1 MSSIQDRL
9 NTMKHGAGAAAPTP
23 SKTAAKTTGS
33 YENRLARMKA
43 DGAAQPS
50 GYTPAAA
57 QKPTSKNQ
65 WVSTGGGRK
74 STTDAGKRQGFVAD
88 PTRAKNNASSRI
100 KNIVTGAA
108 KSSGAGYVNTGGVL
122 AEGAGKLNTMIANNN
137 AAGEQMGAI
146 QAIKD
151 YNTMLRNGKWA
162 DGKALTADDRK
173 KIRTYIAANQRKID
187 AHKNYTQAVEKSDK
201 AVADK
206 AYRKA
211 DQLAESASK
220 DISRAKQGL
229 GKAGQFA
236 VDVGV
241 AGVQMGGDMALG
253 ALTGGS
259 ALPSMFVRGVGSAA
273 QEARQSGATYGQ
285 QLGYGLGSG
294 ALSVATEKI
303 SNVAGP
309 FKKAFG
315 AGVLDKAIS
324 KATARMNGSAAGKLA
339 LSMLSEGGEEFIED
353 VFQPI
358 LQRATYD
365 KSAKFDLSGALYD
378 AAVGAA
384 LGGLGSGVEAMQNR
398 RSPQQATQQAPGAQ
412 ADVQDGTYTPTP
424 ANAAEGTQNAA
435 PGVETAP
442 KYDALQADAIRH
454 EGKTFRNLVAGFDTS
469 VSEFFNKW
477 RNGRKNTETEKLEK
491 LYLGKMSEDAKRQ
504 ASNILGYEIDSRDMI
519 VTSDDVKHILDS
531 HGNAETELQ
540 RGNQPL
546 EKWAIDAIPDVVTQP
561 DSIVPGSTNT
571 SGKHPGKQGVI
582 FSKTMPNG
590 TVVTVQ
596 FDNKGRK
603 TMELTTMYVK
613 KSGPTTQAFNVENTS
628 PQLTAK
634 PVPESVSSASSDLTP
649 AEARLAGPAP
659 VPSSAASSPVEG
671 TRPLN
676 ANDSIAQGAE
686 NVKNG
691 GSRDILSEVLF
702 GKKRADLNTMTEAQ
716 QDAIFRANEKG
727 TVGMDATGKVFQID
741 PEQHIDRRRME
752 TVGGR
757 DVNAFQ
763 FDHPELHRYYQEAA
777 NALIADADLSLQQPM
792 SRRYERTMEGNAV
805 QQAAQ
810 TSPHLR
816 QAMDET
822 GLSRDAIIDAAQ
834 RIITDQGQE
843 NVAAA
848 KRVELIL
855 DDMLSHGYTTMTG
868 EQVGPNSGYLTAKQ
882 GILGAGEQAQGLGL
896 EDVDAFDT
904 PGDAR
909 YDNLGSAR
917 QGFTTPGMEGTER
930 TSRFAESMPYNQ
942 WQEAATGLSREDYA
956 RIFRY
961 ESQTEEKSMHLAE
974 ELVYVMKDGKKTFLR
989 DVDEGAFHELVQSLD
1004 DATAWNGPQTDAARM
1019 IQSELQGKSVD
1030 AEIPDT
1036 EYTDFLKIMREHETS
1051 TGQGVQANAKWS
1063 RKDNNGG
1070 QASELDAWNNL
1081 DRSNLSDAEKTE
1093 TFRQIV
1099 KWDTDIEAVKS
1110 GDTAAMKD
1118 IILDVAE
1125 ARGVLNGVTGKESKA
1140 LRSIAENSLNAL
1152 TFDQLKQFAYA
1163 STSAMSTD
1171 ATSAN
1176 LGRKIKT
1183 IQILNMLSNPKT
1195 ASKNVTGNTSFYAL
1209 DALSMKGGALLDRA
1223 VSKLTGTRS
1232 MAADS
1237 VFGKGTREAAVKAMR
1252 MSIAEITMDVDMG
1265 GTNTRY
1271 GTGSQRTFKANGN
1284 FAERVISALERNQAY
1299 LLNATDEFFKGAAR
1313 ASEANTQRL
1322 IDEGK
1327 IKTSDKD
1334 YAKKQADQLAKYRTF
1349 QDDSKMSIAIQEIH
1363 DILNMALGV
1372 GDSGKT
1378 IKGRTVHSFGAGD
1391 IAAPFTRVAGNL
1403 VSRGA
1408 EYSPLNAV
1416 KGTVEIAEAVA
1427 KAVRGSGADVEL
1439 QAKGVSNAAR
1449 GLTGTAIAFGFMNLV
1464 KMGLMR
1470 KADDED
1476 DEKVAALN
1484 RAEGMTGTQLN
1495 LSAAKRWLSGGG
1507 TEWQYGDTLID
1518 LSSVEPLNL
1527 LMDLGA
1533 EMAKSEGNPVVST
1546 FKAVPDA
1553 LISASADLP
1562 VIQSVGSFTKDV
1574 FKYGKDPLESLL
1586 KNGAS
1591 AAVSSVTPNAL
1602 RAFALGMDDRPRS
1615 TGYADTFTERLA
1627 MEAKSRIPG
1636 LRETLPG
1643 SVDTLGNER
1652 MYQGTPPERLFNSML
1667 NPVGVN
1673 QYQQGELSKDL
1684 ESLRERS
1691 GGNTSFYPT
1700 NRIPKEIS
1708 FTDKNGK
1715 THTAQM
1721 DYEQRQDF
1729 QRTRGTVTNGTMMAM
1744 TGTRAYKKASAE
1756 RQVELMAKCQSYG
1769 YEVAKGSVLGKDSM
1783 EKWAVNAQT
1792 SKKDVG
1798 LSTVEFLSLYTD
1810 DRYKSYLVGKAYEKT
1825 KEAYRAGVS
1834 VEEYVG
1840 LKESADTNGNGRV
1853 SKAEASAALAG
1864 QENRADLWDII
1875 CTTNAKNPYK

>member
-1 MSSIQDRL
+1 MSSIEDRL
-9 NTMKHGAGAAAPTP
+9 NAVIQSGGTSTPAPVQAAKKAASNSISERLDKVIASGKEQPSVYQAPTA
-23 SKTAAKTTGS
+23 SAAKAS
-33 YENRLARMKA
+33 
-43 DGAAQPS
+43 
-50 GYTPAAA
+50 
-57 QKPTSKNQ
+57 TSKNQ

-74 STTDAGKRQGFVAD
+74 STTDAGKQQGFVAD
-88 PTRAKNNASSRI
+88 PTRAKNNAPSRA

-108 KSSGAGYVNTGGVL
+108 KSTGSAFTNLGGVL
-122 AEGAGKLNTMIANNN
+122 AEGAGHLNTRIANQN
-137 AAGEQMGAI
+137 AGDSLQSDHDAVKRYE
-146 QAIKD
+146 K
-151 YNTMLRNGKWA
+151 MLRDVKWANGKAMTAA
-162 DGKALTADDRK
+162 DVKQVQGYLASAKR
-173 KIRTYIAANQRKID
+173 RIAA
-187 AHKNYTQAVEKSDK
+187 HEGYTKAVEQSDK

-206 AYRKA
+206 AYQTA
-211 DQLAESASK
+211 DRLSQSSAA
-220 DISRAKQGL
+220 DVAQAKEGL
-229 GKAGQFA
+229 GPVGQFA
-236 VDVGV
+236 VDLGV
-241 AGVQMGGDMALG
+241 QGVQMAGDMAASSVIPG
-253 ALTGGS
+253 AGLALMTARSAGS
-259 ALPSMFVRGVGSAA
+259 SA
-273 QEARQSGATYGQ
+273 QRARQSGATYGQ
-285 QLGYGLGSG
+285 QLAYGLGSG
-294 ALSVATEKI
+294 ALSLATEKI
-303 SNVAGP
+303 SNVATP

-315 AGVLDKAIS
+315 GGVLDNAIS
-324 KATARMNGSAAGKLA
+324 GALTKLNNSAAGRVA
-339 LSMLSEGGEEFIED
+339 LSMIFEGGEEFIED
-353 VFQPI
+353 IFQPI

-365 KSAKFDLSGALYD
+365 PSARFDLSEALYD

-384 LGGLGSGVEAMQNR
+384 MGGIGAGVDVIRQRGSG
-398 RSPQQATQQAPGAQ
+398 Q
-412 ADVQDGTYTPTP
+412 ADAQPTQEARPEVQEGTYTPTP
-424 ANAAEGTQNAA
+424 ANATEGAQNAA
-435 PGVETAP
+435 PGVETAENIRVGQATTIKRP
-442 KYDALQADAIRH
+442 YKGEVPTQTQRQNTAPVQVSSDALTQAQNSIAGARGLESSLPGQSFKSTLKNVYKSIFKPAKGVVV
-454 EGKTFRNLVAGFDTS
+454 EGASFGGQPYAVDINNNVPGKVISDVNLTA
-469 VSEFFNKW
+469 
-477 RNGRKNTETEKLEK
+477 EKLS
-491 LYLGKMSEDAKRQ
+491 LL
-504 ASNILGYEIDSRDMI
+504 SNL
-519 VTSDDVKHILDS
+519 
-531 HGNAETELQ
+531 
-540 RGNQPL
+540 
-546 EKWAIDAIPDVVTQP
+546 PDVVRNGAYVGSGEYTQH
-561 DSIVPGSTNT
+561 SGRNRPGVRYDYFET
-571 SGKHPGKQGVI
+571 PVQI
-582 FSKTMPNG
+582 NG
-590 TVVTVQ
+590 TDYIAK
-596 FDNKGRK
+596 FD
-603 TMELTTMYVK
+603 
-613 KSGPTTQAFNVENTS
+613 VEVLPGANNYRTH
-628 PQLTAK
+628 QVIK
-634 PVPESVSSASSDLTP
+634 MDLTP

-691 GSRDILSEVLF
+691 GT
-702 GKKRADLNTMTEAQ
+702 AD
-716 QDAIFRANEKG
+716 G
-727 TVGMDATGKVFQID
+727 
-741 PEQHIDRRRME
+741 
-752 TVGGR
+752 
-757 DVNAFQ
+757 
-763 FDHPELHRYYQEAA
+763 
-777 NALIADADLSLQQPM
+777 
-792 SRRYERTMEGNAV
+792 
-805 QQAAQ
+805 
-810 TSPHLR
+810 
-816 QAMDET
+816 
-822 GLSRDAIIDAAQ
+822 
-834 RIITDQGQE
+834 
-843 NVAAA
+843 
-848 KRVELIL
+848 
-855 DDMLSHGYTTMTG
+855 
-868 EQVGPNSGYLTAKQ
+868 
-882 GILGAGEQAQGLGL
+882 
-896 EDVDAFDT
+896 
-904 PGDAR
+904 

-930 TSRFAESMPYNQ
+930 TSRIADSMPYNQ
-942 WQEAATGLSREDYA
+942 YQESATGLSREDYA
-956 RIFRY
+956 KLFRY
-961 ESQTEEKSMHLAE
+961 ESQTEGRSLHLAE
-974 ELVYVMKDGKKTFLR
+974 ELVYAIQDGKKTFLR
-989 DVDEGAFHELVQSLD
+989 DIDEGAFHELVQSLD
-1004 DATAWNGPQTDAARM
+1004 DATAWNGPQMDAARM
-1019 IQSELQGKSVD
+1019 IQRELQGKSNNM
-1030 AEIPDT
+1030 EIPDD
-1036 EYTDFLKIMREHETS
+1036 EYINFLKIMREHETS

-1070 QASELDAWNNL
+1070 QASELDAWSNL
-1081 DRSNLSDAEKTE
+1081 ERSNLSDAEKTE

-1110 GDTAAMKD
+1110 GDTTAMKD

-1125 ARGVLNGVTGKESKA
+1125 ARGVLNGVTGKESKS
-1140 LRSIAENSLNAL
+1140 LRSIAESSLNAL

-1237 VFGKGTREAAVKAMR
+1237 VFGKGTRDAAVKAMR

-1299 LLNATDEFFKGAAR
+1299 LLNATDEFYKGAAR

-1334 YAKKQADQLAKYRTF
+1334 YAKKQADQLARYRTF
-1349 QDDSKMSIAIQEIH
+1349 QDDSKVSIAIQEIH

-1427 KAVRGSGADVEL
+1427 KAVRGSGADVDL

-1495 LSAAKRWLSGGG
+1495 LSATKRWLSGGG

-1546 FKAVPDA
+1546 FKATGKSFM
-1553 LISASADLP
+1553 SASADLP
-1562 VIQSVGSFTKDV
+1562 VAQFIGDVGTDVLKYNKDAM
-1574 FKYGKDPLESLL
+1574 ESII
-1586 KNGAS
+1586 KEGAS
-1591 AAVSSVTPNAL
+1591 TVASSLTPNVL
-1602 RAFALGMDDRPRS
+1602 RAAAQGLDDRPRS
-1615 TGYADTFTERLA
+1615 TSYADAFHELLLA
-1627 MEAKSRIPG
+1627 EIKSRIPG

-1652 MYQGTPPERLFNSML
+1652 MYQGTTPERLFNSML

-1673 QYQQGELSKDL
+1673 HYQQGELSKEL

-1715 THTAQM
+1715 EHTAQM

-1729 QRTRGTVTNGTMMAM
+1729 QRTRGTVTNGTMMAL

-1798 LSTVEFLSLYTD
+1798 LSTVEFLNLYTD

-1834 VEEYVG
+1834 VKEYVG
-1840 LKESADTNGNGRV
+1840 LKKSADTDGNGTI

>member
-1 MSSIQDRL
+1 MGKLVYIKTGQAVTGGQSVPSSGQGLMHLDGTPVERKSG
-9 NTMKHGAGAAAPTP
+9 TQTVKAKETKAVTP
-23 SKTAAKTTGS
+23 SVS
-33 YENRLARMKA
+33 PRPMENA
-43 DGAAQPS
+43 
-50 GYTPAAA
+50 
-57 QKPTSKNQ
+57 
-65 WVSTGGGRK
+65 STGNNRPNSRLLADVQTGG
-74 STTDAGKRQGFVAD
+74 TTPPSLDNGRVGKVI
-88 PTRAKNNASSRI
+88 S
-100 KNIVTGAA
+100 GAA
-108 KSSGAGYVNTGGVL
+108 KSTGSAFTNLGGL
-122 AEGAGKLNTMIANNN
+122 MAEGAGYLNTRIANQN
-137 AAGEQMGAI
+137 AGASL
-146 QAIKD
+146 QSDHDAVKR
-151 YNTMLRNGKWA
+151 YEKMLRDVKWANGKAMTAA
-162 DGKALTADDRK
+162 DVKQVQSYLAAAKR
-173 KIRTYIAANQRKID
+173 RIAA
-187 AHKNYTQAVEKSDK
+187 HEGYTKAVEQSDK

-206 AYRKA
+206 AYQKA
-211 DQLAESASK
+211 DRLSQSSAA
-220 DISRAKQGL
+220 DVAQAKEGL
-229 GKAGQFA
+229 GPVGQFA
-236 VDVGV
+236 VDLGV
-241 AGVQMGGDMALG
+241 QGVQMAGDIAASAVLPGAGLALMT
-253 ALTGGS
+253 ARSAGS
-259 ALPSMFVRGVGSAA
+259 SA
-273 QEARQSGATYGQ
+273 QQARQSGASYNQ
-285 QLGYGLGSG
+285 QLAYGLGSG
-294 ALSVATEKI
+294 ALSLATEKI
-303 SNVAGP
+303 SNVASP

-315 AGVLDKAIS
+315 GGVLDNAIS
-324 KATARMNGSAAGKLA
+324 GALAKLNNSAAGRVA
-339 LSMLSEGGEEFIED
+339 LSMISEGGEEFIED
-353 VFQPI
+353 IFQPI

-365 KSAKFDLSGALYD
+365 PSARFDLSEALYD

-384 LGGLGSGVEAMQNR
+384 MGGIGAGVDVIRQRGSGQANAQPTQEAR
-398 RSPQQATQQAPGAQ
+398 PE
-412 ADVQDGTYTPTP
+412 VQEGTYTPNP
-424 ANAAEGTQNAA
+424 ANAPEGAQNAA
-435 PGVETAP
+435 PNVETAGRLTSTDNMLRYRSDIDKVFSGDYP
-442 KYDALQADAIRH
+442 SGKLLSVGDTPELLTRYGANPLPMTMTQDAAYKIAYPEGYMGGKHNLGMSVLKQLPYQIENPIAILKSNTQPSSIVLLTAWKDGDKSIIVPLH
-454 EGKTFRNLVAGFDTS
+454 LDKQGAIS
-469 VSEFFNKW
+469 VENRIASAYQT
-477 RNGRKNTETEKLEK
+477 GHMQS
-491 LYLGKMSEDAKRQ
+491 YLGEADSNVLYTKNNEDVHQ
-504 ASNILGYEIDSRDMI
+504 LLSNG
-519 VTSDDVKHILDS
+519 
-531 HGNAETELQ
+531 
-540 RGNQPL
+540 
-546 EKWAIDAIPDVVTQP
+546 
-561 DSIVPGSTNT
+561 
-571 SGKHPGKQGVI
+571 
-582 FSKTMPNG
+582 
-590 TVVTVQ
+590 VQ
-596 FDNKGRK
+596 FPKAMADDI
-603 TMELTTMYVK
+603 L
-613 KSGPTTQAFNVENTS
+613 
-628 PQLTAK
+628 AK
-634 PVPESVSSASSDLTP
+634 NNISQ
-649 AEARLAGPAP
+649 AEAK
-659 VPSSAASSPVEG
+659 S
-671 TRPLN
+671 N
-676 ANDSIAQGAE
+676 
-686 NVKNG
+686 
-691 GSRDILSEVLF
+691 RDILSEVLF
-702 GKKRADLNTMTEAQ
+702 GKKRADMDAMTPEQ
-716 QDAIFRANEKG
+716 QNAIYQANEAG

-822 GLSRDAIIDAAQ
+822 GLSRDSIIDAAK
-834 RIITDQGQE
+834 RIVQDSGQE

-855 DDMLSHGYTTMTG
+855 DDMLSNGYTTMTG

-882 GILGAGEQAQGLGL
+882 SILGAGEAQARGHGLDG
-896 EDVDAFDT
+896 VD
-904 PGDAR
+904 G

-917 QGFTTPGMEGTER
+917 QGFTTPGMEGTEQ
-930 TSRFAESMPYNQ
+930 TSRLADSLPYDRYQES
-942 WQEAATGLSREDYA
+942 ATGLTREDYA
-956 RIFRY
+956 KLFRY
-961 ESQTEEKSMHLAE
+961 ESQTEGKSLHLAE
-974 ELVYVMKDGKKTFLR
+974 ELVYVKKDGQKTFLR
-989 DVDEGAFHELVQSLD
+989 DVDEGAFHELVRSLD
-1004 DATAWNGPQTDAARM
+1004 DATAWNGPQMDAARM
-1019 IQSELQGKSVD
+1019 IQRELQGKAD
-1030 AEIPDT
+1030 GLEIPET
-1036 EYTDFLKIMREHETS
+1036 EYIDFLKIMREHETS

-1070 QASELDAWNNL
+1070 QASELDAWDNL
-1081 DRSNLSDAEKTE
+1081 ERSNLSDAEKTE

-1140 LRSIAENSLNAL
+1140 LRSIAESSLNAL

-1209 DALSMKGGALLDRA
+1209 DALSMKGGALLDMA

-1237 VFGKGTREAAVKAMR
+1237 VFSKGTREAAVKAMR

-1299 LLNATDEFFKGAAR
+1299 LLNATDEFYKGAAR

-1327 IKTSDKD
+1327 IKTSDKN

-1349 QDDSKMSIAIQEIH
+1349 QDNSKMSIAIQEIH

-1378 IKGRTVHSFGAGD
+1378 IKGKTVHSFGAGD
-1391 IAAPFTRVAGNL
+1391 IVAPFTRVAGNL
-1403 VSRGA
+1403 VSRGI
-1408 EYSPLNAV
+1408 EYSPINAM

-1476 DEKVAALN
+1476 DENVAALN

-1495 LSAAKRWLSGGG
+1495 LSATKRWLSGGG

-1546 FKAVPDA
+1546 FKATGKSFM
-1553 LISASADLP
+1553 SASADLP
-1562 VIQSVGSFTKDV
+1562 VAQFIGNVGTDV
-1574 FKYGKDPLESLL
+1574 LKYNNDPMESII
-1586 KNGAS
+1586 KEGAS
-1591 AAVSSVTPNAL
+1591 TVASSLMPNVL

-1652 MYQGTPPERLFNSML
+1652 MYQGTTPERLFNSML

-1673 QYQQGELSKDL
+1673 HYQQGELSKDL

-1715 THTAQM
+1715 KHTAQM

-1744 TGTRAYKKASAE
+1744 TGTRAYQKASAE

-1769 YEVAKGSVLGKDSM
+1769 YEVAKGGVLGKAAM
-1783 EKWAVNAQT
+1783 ESWAVNAQT

-1798 LSTVEFLSLYTD
+1798 LSTVEFLALYTD
-1810 DRYKSYLVGKAYEKT
+1810 DRYKSYLSGKAYEKT

-1840 LKESADTNGNGRV
+1840 LQESADTDGNGTI

>member
-1 MSSIQDRL
+1 MSSIEDRL
-9 NTMKHGAGAAAPTP
+9 NAVIQSGGTSTPAPVQAAKKAASNSISERLDKVIASGKEQPSVYQAPTA
-23 SKTAAKTTGS
+23 SAAKAS
-33 YENRLARMKA
+33 
-43 DGAAQPS
+43 
-50 GYTPAAA
+50 
-57 QKPTSKNQ
+57 TSKNQ

-74 STTDAGKRQGFVAD
+74 STTDAGKQQGFVAD
-88 PTRAKNNASSRI
+88 PTRAKNNAPSRA

-108 KSSGAGYVNTGGVL
+108 KSTGSAFTNLGGVL
-122 AEGAGKLNTMIANNN
+122 AEGAGHLNTRIANQN
-137 AAGEQMGAI
+137 AGDSLQSDHDAVKRYE
-146 QAIKD
+146 K
-151 YNTMLRNGKWA
+151 MLRDVKWANGKAMTAA
-162 DGKALTADDRK
+162 DVKQVQGYLASAKR
-173 KIRTYIAANQRKID
+173 RIAA
-187 AHKNYTQAVEKSDK
+187 HEGYTKAVEQSDK

-206 AYRKA
+206 AYQTA
-211 DQLAESASK
+211 DRLSQSSAA
-220 DISRAKQGL
+220 DVAQAKEGL
-229 GKAGQFA
+229 GPVGQFA
-236 VDVGV
+236 VDLGV
-241 AGVQMGGDMALG
+241 QGVQMAGDMAASSVIPG
-253 ALTGGS
+253 AGLALMTARSAGS
-259 ALPSMFVRGVGSAA
+259 SA
-273 QEARQSGATYGQ
+273 QRARQSGATYGQ
-285 QLGYGLGSG
+285 QLAYGLGSG
-294 ALSVATEKI
+294 ALSLATEKI
-303 SNVAGP
+303 SNVATP

-315 AGVLDKAIS
+315 GGVLDNAIS
-324 KATARMNGSAAGKLA
+324 GALTKLNNSAAGRVA
-339 LSMLSEGGEEFIED
+339 LSMIFEGGEEFIED
-353 VFQPI
+353 IFQPI

-365 KSAKFDLSGALYD
+365 PSARFDLSEALYD

-384 LGGLGSGVEAMQNR
+384 MGGIGAGVDVIRQRGSG
-398 RSPQQATQQAPGAQ
+398 Q
-412 ADVQDGTYTPTP
+412 ADAQPTQEARPEVQEGTYTPTP
-424 ANAAEGTQNAA
+424 ANATEGAQNAA
-435 PGVETAP
+435 PGVETAENIRVGQATTIKRP
-442 KYDALQADAIRH
+442 YKGEVPTQTQRQNTAPVQVSSDALTQAQNSIAGARGLESSLPGQSFKSTLKNVYKSIFKPAKGVVV
-454 EGKTFRNLVAGFDTS
+454 EGASFGGQPYAVDINNNVPGKVISDVNLTA
-469 VSEFFNKW
+469 
-477 RNGRKNTETEKLEK
+477 EKLS
-491 LYLGKMSEDAKRQ
+491 LL
-504 ASNILGYEIDSRDMI
+504 SNL
-519 VTSDDVKHILDS
+519 
-531 HGNAETELQ
+531 
-540 RGNQPL
+540 
-546 EKWAIDAIPDVVTQP
+546 PDVVRNGAYVGSGEYTQH
-561 DSIVPGSTNT
+561 SGRNRPGVRYDYFET
-571 SGKHPGKQGVI
+571 PVQI
-582 FSKTMPNG
+582 NG
-590 TVVTVQ
+590 TDYIAK
-596 FDNKGRK
+596 FD
-603 TMELTTMYVK
+603 
-613 KSGPTTQAFNVENTS
+613 VEVLPGANNYRTH
-628 PQLTAK
+628 QVIK
-634 PVPESVSSASSDLTP
+634 MDLTP

-691 GSRDILSEVLF
+691 GT
-702 GKKRADLNTMTEAQ
+702 AD
-716 QDAIFRANEKG
+716 G
-727 TVGMDATGKVFQID
+727 
-741 PEQHIDRRRME
+741 
-752 TVGGR
+752 
-757 DVNAFQ
+757 
-763 FDHPELHRYYQEAA
+763 
-777 NALIADADLSLQQPM
+777 
-792 SRRYERTMEGNAV
+792 
-805 QQAAQ
+805 
-810 TSPHLR
+810 
-816 QAMDET
+816 
-822 GLSRDAIIDAAQ
+822 
-834 RIITDQGQE
+834 
-843 NVAAA
+843 
-848 KRVELIL
+848 
-855 DDMLSHGYTTMTG
+855 
-868 EQVGPNSGYLTAKQ
+868 
-882 GILGAGEQAQGLGL
+882 
-896 EDVDAFDT
+896 
-904 PGDAR
+904 

-930 TSRFAESMPYNQ
+930 TSRIADSMPYNQ
-942 WQEAATGLSREDYA
+942 YQESATGLSREDYA
-956 RIFRY
+956 KLFRY
-961 ESQTEEKSMHLAE
+961 ESQTEGRSLHLAE
-974 ELVYVMKDGKKTFLR
+974 ELVYAIQDGKKTFLR
-989 DVDEGAFHELVQSLD
+989 DIDEGAFHELVQSLD
-1004 DATAWNGPQTDAARM
+1004 DATAWNGPQMDAARM
-1019 IQSELQGKSVD
+1019 IQRELQGKSNNM
-1030 AEIPDT
+1030 EIPDD
-1036 EYTDFLKIMREHETS
+1036 EYINFLKIMREHETS

-1070 QASELDAWNNL
+1070 QASELDAWSNL
-1081 DRSNLSDAEKTE
+1081 ERSNLSDAEKTE

-1110 GDTAAMKD
+1110 GDTTAMKD

-1125 ARGVLNGVTGKESKA
+1125 ARGVLNGVTGKESKS
-1140 LRSIAENSLNAL
+1140 LRSIAESSLNAL

-1237 VFGKGTREAAVKAMR
+1237 VFGKGTRDAAVKAMR

-1299 LLNATDEFFKGAAR
+1299 LLNATDEFYKGAAR

-1334 YAKKQADQLAKYRTF
+1334 YAKKQADQLARYRTF
-1349 QDDSKMSIAIQEIH
+1349 QDDSKVSIAIQEIH

-1427 KAVRGSGADVEL
+1427 KAVRGSGADVDL

-1495 LSAAKRWLSGGG
+1495 LSATKRWLSGGG

-1546 FKAVPDA
+1546 FKATGKSFM
-1553 LISASADLP
+1553 SASADLP
-1562 VIQSVGSFTKDV
+1562 VAQFIGDVGTDVLKYNKDAM
-1574 FKYGKDPLESLL
+1574 ESII
-1586 KNGAS
+1586 KEGAS
-1591 AAVSSVTPNAL
+1591 TVASSLTPNVL
-1602 RAFALGMDDRPRS
+1602 RAAAQGLDDRPRS
-1615 TGYADTFTERLA
+1615 TSYADAFHELLLA
-1627 MEAKSRIPG
+1627 EIKSRIPG

-1652 MYQGTPPERLFNSML
+1652 MYQGTTPERLFNSML

-1673 QYQQGELSKDL
+1673 HYQQGELSKEL

-1708 FTDKNGK
+1708 FTDKSGN

-1798 LSTVEFLSLYTD
+1798 LSTVEFLNLYTD

-1834 VEEYVG
+1834 VKEYVG
-1840 LKESADTNGNGRV
+1840 LKKSADTDGNGTI

>member
-1 MSSIQDRL
+1 MGKLVYIKTGQAVTGGQSAPSSGRGLMHLDGTPVERKSGTQ
-9 NTMKHGAGAAAPTP
+9 TVKAKETKAVTP
-23 SKTAAKTTGS
+23 S
-33 YENRLARMKA
+33 
-43 DGAAQPS
+43 
-50 GYTPAAA
+50 
-57 QKPTSKNQ
+57 
-65 WVSTGGGRK
+65 VSTR
-74 STTDAGKRQGFVAD
+74 
-88 PTRAKNNASSRI
+88 PMENASTGNNRPNSRLLADVQTGGTTPPSLDNGRVGKVI
-100 KNIVTGAA
+100 SGAA
-108 KSSGAGYVNTGGVL
+108 KSTGSAFTNLGGVL
-122 AEGAGKLNTMIANNN
+122 AEGAGYLNTRIANQN
-137 AAGEQMGAI
+137 AGASL
-146 QAIKD
+146 QSDHDAVKR
-151 YNTMLRNGKWA
+151 YEKMLRDVKWANGKAMTAA
-162 DGKALTADDRK
+162 DVKQVQSYLAAAKR
-173 KIRTYIAANQRKID
+173 RIAA
-187 AHKNYTQAVEKSDK
+187 HEGYTKAVEQSDK

-206 AYRKA
+206 AYQKA
-211 DQLAESASK
+211 DRLSKSSAA
-220 DISRAKQGL
+220 DVAQAKKGL
-229 GKAGQFA
+229 GPVGQFA
-236 VDVGV
+236 VDLGV
-241 AGVQMGGDMALG
+241 QGVQMAGDIAASAVLPGAGLALMTARSAGSSAQQARRAG
-253 ALTGGS
+253 AS
-259 ALPSMFVRGVGSAA
+259 
-273 QEARQSGATYGQ
+273 YNQ
-285 QLGYGLGSG
+285 QLAYGLGSG
-294 ALSVATEKI
+294 ALSLATEKI
-303 SNVAGP
+303 SNVATP

-315 AGVLDKAIS
+315 GGVLDNAIS
-324 KATARMNGSAAGKLA
+324 GALAKLNNSAAGRVA
-339 LSMLSEGGEEFIED
+339 LSMISEGGEEFIED
-353 VFQPI
+353 IFQPI

-365 KSAKFDLSGALYD
+365 PSARFDLSEALYD

-384 LGGLGSGVEAMQNR
+384 MGGIGAGVDVIRQRGNG
-398 RSPQQATQQAPGAQ
+398 QAGAQ
-412 ADVQDGTYTPTP
+412 PTQEARPEVQEGTYTPTP
-424 ANAAEGTQNAA
+424 ANAPEGTQNAA
-435 PGVETAP
+435 PNVETAVNENGLNSYSEQERVNLSSG
-442 KYDALQADAIRH
+442 KKNKVISTLQDAVS
-454 EGKTFRNLVAGFDTS
+454 FVRNALS
-469 VSEFFNKW
+469 NKQNVD
-477 RNGRKNTETEKLEK
+477 RA
-491 LYLGKMSEDAKRQ
+491 YLGKVPDRVAQKVLADTGVDIRGMGAMMNGNDVRHIMKDHGDPMAEAARGQVPVTPDDIARIPEVISAPDRVTVSPETDSKGRTALVFEKQIGDKYITIQGVSDGKHVLQTDTLYIRKGKTRSTQDTIAGIPENTAPVINARSELPQSSPNLD
-504 ASNILGYEIDSRDMI
+504 SNI
-519 VTSDDVKHILDS
+519 
-531 HGNAETELQ
+531 
-540 RGNQPL
+540 
-546 EKWAIDAIPDVVTQP
+546 
-561 DSIVPGSTNT
+561 
-571 SGKHPGKQGVI
+571 
-582 FSKTMPNG
+582 
-590 TVVTVQ
+590 
-596 FDNKGRK
+596 
-603 TMELTTMYVK
+603 
-613 KSGPTTQAFNVENTS
+613 
-628 PQLTAK
+628 
-634 PVPESVSSASSDLTP
+634 
-649 AEARLAGPAP
+649 
-659 VPSSAASSPVEG
+659 
-671 TRPLN
+671 
-676 ANDSIAQGAE
+676 AQKAE

-691 GSRDILSEVLF
+691 ESRDILSEVLF

-716 QDAIFRANEKG
+716 QDAIFRANEEG

-882 GILGAGEQAQGLGL
+882 SILGAGEAQARGHGLDG
-896 EDVDAFDT
+896 VD
-904 PGDAR
+904 G

-917 QGFTTPGMEGTER
+917 QGFTTPGMEGTEQ
-930 TSRFAESMPYNQ
+930 TSRLADSLPYDRYQES
-942 WQEAATGLSREDYA
+942 ATGLTREDYA
-956 RIFRY
+956 KLFRY
-961 ESQTEEKSMHLAE
+961 ESQTEGKSLHLAE
-974 ELVYVMKDGKKTFLR
+974 ELVYVKKNGQKTFLR
-989 DVDEGAFHELVQSLD
+989 DVDEGAFHELVRSLD
-1004 DATAWNGPQTDAARM
+1004 DATAWNGPQMDAARM
-1019 IQSELQGKSVD
+1019 IQRELQGKAD
-1030 AEIPDT
+1030 GLEIPET
-1036 EYTDFLKIMREHETS
+1036 EYIDFLKIMREHETS

-1070 QASELDAWNNL
+1070 QASELDAWDNL
-1081 DRSNLSDAEKTE
+1081 ELSNLSDAEKTE

-1125 ARGVLNGVTGKESKA
+1125 ARGVLNGVTGNESKA
-1140 LRSIAENSLNAL
+1140 LRSIAESSLNAL

-1237 VFGKGTREAAVKAMR
+1237 VFSKGTREAAVKAMR

-1299 LLNATDEFFKGAAR
+1299 LLNATDEFYKGAAR

-1327 IKTSDKD
+1327 IKTSDKN

-1349 QDDSKMSIAIQEIH
+1349 QDDSKMSVIIQEIH
-1363 DILNMALGV
+1363 DLFNMVGI

-1378 IKGRTVHSFGAGD
+1378 IKGKTVHSFGAGD
-1391 IAAPFTRVAGNL
+1391 IVAPFTRVAGNL
-1403 VSRGA
+1403 VSRGI
-1408 EYSPLNAV
+1408 EYSPINAM

-1427 KAVRGSGADVEL
+1427 KAANNGSADVEL

-1546 FKAVPDA
+1546 FKATGKSFM
-1553 LISASADLP
+1553 SASADLP
-1562 VIQSVGSFTKDV
+1562 VAQFIGNVGTDV
-1574 FKYGKDPLESLL
+1574 LKYNNDPMESII
-1586 KNGAS
+1586 KEGAS
-1591 AAVSSVTPNAL
+1591 TVASSLTPNVL
-1602 RAFALGMDDRPRS
+1602 RAAAQGLDDRPRA

-1652 MYQGTPPERLFNSML
+1652 MYQGTTPERLFNSML

-1673 QYQQGELSKDL
+1673 HYQQGELSKEL

-1715 THTAQM
+1715 EHTAQM

-1769 YEVAKGSVLGKDSM
+1769 YEVAKGGVLGKAAM
-1783 EKWAVNAQT
+1783 ESWAVNAQT

-1798 LSTVEFLSLYTD
+1798 LSTVEFLAMYTD
-1810 DRYKSYLVGKAYEKT
+1810 DRYKSYLSGKAYEKT

-1840 LKESADTNGNGRV
+1840 LKESADTNGNGTI

-1864 QENRADLWDII
+1864 QENRADLWSLL
-1875 CTTNAKNPYK
+1875 CTTGAKNPYK

>member
-1 MSSIQDRL
+1 MSSIEDRL
-9 NTMKHGAGAAAPTP
+9 NAVIQSGGTSTPAPVQAAKKAASNSISERLDKVIASGKEQPSVYQAPTA
-23 SKTAAKTTGS
+23 SAAKAS
-33 YENRLARMKA
+33 
-43 DGAAQPS
+43 
-50 GYTPAAA
+50 
-57 QKPTSKNQ
+57 TSKNQ

-74 STTDAGKRQGFVAD
+74 STTDAGKQQGFVAD
-88 PTRAKNNASSRI
+88 PTRAKNNAPSRA

-108 KSSGAGYVNTGGVL
+108 KSTGSAFTNLGGVL
-122 AEGAGKLNTMIANNN
+122 AEGAGHLNTRIANQN
-137 AAGEQMGAI
+137 AGDSLQSDHDAVKRYE
-146 QAIKD
+146 K
-151 YNTMLRNGKWA
+151 MLRDVKWANGKAMTAA
-162 DGKALTADDRK
+162 DVKQVQGYLASAKR
-173 KIRTYIAANQRKID
+173 RIAA
-187 AHKNYTQAVEKSDK
+187 HEGYTKAVEQSDK

-206 AYRKA
+206 AYQTA
-211 DQLAESASK
+211 DRLSQSSAA
-220 DISRAKQGL
+220 DVAQAKEGL
-229 GKAGQFA
+229 GPVGQFA
-236 VDVGV
+236 VDLGV
-241 AGVQMGGDMALG
+241 QGVQMAGDMAASSVIPG
-253 ALTGGS
+253 AGLALMTARSAGS
-259 ALPSMFVRGVGSAA
+259 SA
-273 QEARQSGATYGQ
+273 QRARQSGATYGQ
-285 QLGYGLGSG
+285 QLAYGLGSG
-294 ALSVATEKI
+294 ALSLATEKI
-303 SNVAGP
+303 SNVATP

-315 AGVLDKAIS
+315 GGVLDNAIS
-324 KATARMNGSAAGKLA
+324 GALTKLNNSAAGRVA
-339 LSMLSEGGEEFIED
+339 LSMIFEGGEEFIED
-353 VFQPI
+353 IFQPI

-365 KSAKFDLSGALYD
+365 PSARFDLSEALYD

-384 LGGLGSGVEAMQNR
+384 MGGIGAGVDVIRQRGSG
-398 RSPQQATQQAPGAQ
+398 Q
-412 ADVQDGTYTPTP
+412 ADAQPTQEARPEVQEGTYTPTP
-424 ANAAEGTQNAA
+424 ANATEGAQNAA
-435 PGVETAP
+435 PGVETAENIRVGQATTIKRP
-442 KYDALQADAIRH
+442 YKGEVPTQTQRQNTAPVQVSSDALTQAQNSIAGARGLESSLPGQSFKSTLKNVYKSIFKPAKGVVV
-454 EGKTFRNLVAGFDTS
+454 EGASFGGQPYAVDINNNVPGKVISDVNLTA
-469 VSEFFNKW
+469 
-477 RNGRKNTETEKLEK
+477 EKLS
-491 LYLGKMSEDAKRQ
+491 LL
-504 ASNILGYEIDSRDMI
+504 SNL
-519 VTSDDVKHILDS
+519 
-531 HGNAETELQ
+531 
-540 RGNQPL
+540 
-546 EKWAIDAIPDVVTQP
+546 PDVVRNGAYVGSGEYTQH
-561 DSIVPGSTNT
+561 SGRNRPGVRYDYFET
-571 SGKHPGKQGVI
+571 PVQI
-582 FSKTMPNG
+582 NG
-590 TVVTVQ
+590 TDYIAK
-596 FDNKGRK
+596 FD
-603 TMELTTMYVK
+603 
-613 KSGPTTQAFNVENTS
+613 VEVLPGANNYRTH
-628 PQLTAK
+628 QVIK
-634 PVPESVSSASSDLTP
+634 MDLTP

-691 GSRDILSEVLF
+691 GT
-702 GKKRADLNTMTEAQ
+702 AD
-716 QDAIFRANEKG
+716 G
-727 TVGMDATGKVFQID
+727 
-741 PEQHIDRRRME
+741 
-752 TVGGR
+752 
-757 DVNAFQ
+757 
-763 FDHPELHRYYQEAA
+763 
-777 NALIADADLSLQQPM
+777 
-792 SRRYERTMEGNAV
+792 
-805 QQAAQ
+805 
-810 TSPHLR
+810 
-816 QAMDET
+816 
-822 GLSRDAIIDAAQ
+822 
-834 RIITDQGQE
+834 
-843 NVAAA
+843 
-848 KRVELIL
+848 
-855 DDMLSHGYTTMTG
+855 
-868 EQVGPNSGYLTAKQ
+868 
-882 GILGAGEQAQGLGL
+882 
-896 EDVDAFDT
+896 
-904 PGDAR
+904 

-930 TSRFAESMPYNQ
+930 TSRIADSMPYNQ
-942 WQEAATGLSREDYA
+942 YQESATGLSREDYA
-956 RIFRY
+956 KLFRY
-961 ESQTEEKSMHLAE
+961 ESQTEGRSLHLAE
-974 ELVYVMKDGKKTFLR
+974 ELVYAIQDGKKTFLR
-989 DVDEGAFHELVQSLD
+989 DIDEGAFHELVQSLD
-1004 DATAWNGPQTDAARM
+1004 DATAWNGPQMDAARM
-1019 IQSELQGKSVD
+1019 IQRELQGKSNNM
-1030 AEIPDT
+1030 EIPDD
-1036 EYTDFLKIMREHETS
+1036 EYINFLKIMREHETS

-1070 QASELDAWNNL
+1070 QASELDAWSNL
-1081 DRSNLSDAEKTE
+1081 ERSNLSDAEKTE

-1110 GDTAAMKD
+1110 GDTTAMKD

-1125 ARGVLNGVTGKESKA
+1125 ARGVLNGVTGKESKS
-1140 LRSIAENSLNAL
+1140 LRSIAESSLNAL

-1237 VFGKGTREAAVKAMR
+1237 VFGKGTRDAAVKAMR

-1299 LLNATDEFFKGAAR
+1299 LLNATDEFYKGAAR

-1334 YAKKQADQLAKYRTF
+1334 YAKKQADQLARYRTF
-1349 QDDSKMSIAIQEIH
+1349 QDDSKVSIAIQEIH

-1427 KAVRGSGADVEL
+1427 KAVRGSGADVDL

-1495 LSAAKRWLSGGG
+1495 LSATKRWLSGGG

-1546 FKAVPDA
+1546 FKATGKSFM
-1553 LISASADLP
+1553 SASADLP
-1562 VIQSVGSFTKDV
+1562 VAQFIGDVGTDVLKYNKDAM
-1574 FKYGKDPLESLL
+1574 ESII
-1586 KNGAS
+1586 KEGAS
-1591 AAVSSVTPNAL
+1591 TVASSLTPNVL
-1602 RAFALGMDDRPRS
+1602 RAAAQGLDDRPRS
-1615 TGYADTFTERLA
+1615 TSYADAFHELLLA
-1627 MEAKSRIPG
+1627 EIKSRIPG

-1652 MYQGTPPERLFNSML
+1652 MYQGTTPERLFNSML

-1673 QYQQGELSKDL
+1673 HYQQGELSKEL

-1708 FTDKNGK
+1708 FTDKSGK

-1798 LSTVEFLSLYTD
+1798 LSTVEFLNLYTD

-1834 VEEYVG
+1834 VKEYVG
-1840 LKESADTNGNGRV
+1840 LKKSADTDGNGTI

>member
-1 MSSIQDRL
+1 MAVKMPDLVAYGERVNKTQNKSGGVQMPDLVAYGKRVE
-9 NTMKHGAGAAAPTP
+9 TQKAKETKAVTP
-23 SKTAAKTTGS
+23 SVS
-33 YENRLARMKA
+33 HRPMENASIGNNRPNSRLLA
-43 DGAAQPS
+43 DVQ
-50 GYTPAAA
+50 
-57 QKPTSKNQ
+57 
-65 WVSTGGGRK
+65 TGGTTPPSLDNGRV
-74 STTDAGKRQGFVAD
+74 GKVI
-88 PTRAKNNASSRI
+88 S
-100 KNIVTGAA
+100 GAA
-108 KSSGAGYVNTGGVL
+108 KSIGAAFTNLGGVL
-122 AEGAGKLNTMIANNN
+122 AEGAGYLNTRIANQN
-137 AAGEQMGAI
+137 AGDSLQSDHDAVKRYE
-146 QAIKD
+146 K
-151 YNTMLRNGKWA
+151 MLRDVKWANGKAMTAA
-162 DGKALTADDRK
+162 DVKQVQGYLAAAKR
-173 KIRTYIAANQRKID
+173 RIAA
-187 AHKNYTQAVEKSDK
+187 HEGYTKAVEQSDK

-206 AYRKA
+206 AYQKA
-211 DQLAESASK
+211 DRLSQSSAA
-220 DISRAKQGL
+220 DVAQAKEGL
-229 GKAGQFA
+229 GPVGQFA
-236 VDVGV
+236 VDLGV
-241 AGVQMGGDMALG
+241 QGVQMAGDIAASAVLPGAGLALMT
-253 ALTGGS
+253 ARSAGS
-259 ALPSMFVRGVGSAA
+259 SA
-273 QEARQSGATYGQ
+273 QRARQAGASYNQ
-285 QLGYGLGSG
+285 QLAYGLGSG
-294 ALSVATEKI
+294 ALSLATEKI
-303 SNVAGP
+303 GNVATP

-315 AGVLDKAIS
+315 GGVLDNAIS
-324 KATARMNGSAAGKLA
+324 GALAKLNNSAAGRVA
-339 LSMLSEGGEEFIED
+339 LSMISEGGEEFIED
-353 VFQPI
+353 IFQPI

-365 KSAKFDLSGALYD
+365 PSARFDLSEALYD

-384 LGGLGSGVEAMQNR
+384 MGGIGAGVDVIRQRGSG
-398 RSPQQATQQAPGAQ
+398 Q
-412 ADVQDGTYTPTP
+412 ADAQPTQEARPEVQEGIDTPTP
-424 ANAAEGTQNAA
+424 ANAEEGAQNAV
-435 PGVETAP
+435 PGVETAVNENGLNSYSEQERVNLSSG
-442 KYDALQADAIRH
+442 KKNKVISTLQDAVS
-454 EGKTFRNLVAGFDTS
+454 FVRNALS
-469 VSEFFNKW
+469 NKQNVD
-477 RNGRKNTETEKLEK
+477 RA
-491 LYLGKMSEDAKRQ
+491 YLGKVPDRVAQKVLADTGVDIRGMGAMMNGNDVRHIMKDHGDPMAEAARGQVPVTPDDIARIPEVISAPDHVTVSSETDSKGRTALVFEKQIGDKYITIQGVSDGKHVLQTDTLYIRKGKTRSTQ
-504 ASNILGYEIDSRDMI
+504 DTIAGIPENTAPVINARSELPQSSPNLDSNI
-519 VTSDDVKHILDS
+519 
-531 HGNAETELQ
+531 
-540 RGNQPL
+540 
-546 EKWAIDAIPDVVTQP
+546 
-561 DSIVPGSTNT
+561 
-571 SGKHPGKQGVI
+571 
-582 FSKTMPNG
+582 
-590 TVVTVQ
+590 
-596 FDNKGRK
+596 
-603 TMELTTMYVK
+603 
-613 KSGPTTQAFNVENTS
+613 
-628 PQLTAK
+628 
-634 PVPESVSSASSDLTP
+634 
-649 AEARLAGPAP
+649 
-659 VPSSAASSPVEG
+659 
-671 TRPLN
+671 
-676 ANDSIAQGAE
+676 AQKAE

-691 GSRDILSEVLF
+691 ESRDILSEVLF
-702 GKKRADLNTMTEAQ
+702 GKKRAELNTMTEAQ
-716 QDAIFRANEKG
+716 QDAIFRANEEG

-741 PEQHIDRRRME
+741 PEQHIDRRLME
-752 TVGGR
+752 TVGSR

-822 GLSRDAIIDAAQ
+822 GLTRDSIIDAAK
-834 RIITDQGQE
+834 RIVTDHGQE
-843 NVAAA
+843 NAAAA

-855 DDMLSHGYTTMTG
+855 DDMLSNGYTTMTG

-882 GILGAGEQAQGLGL
+882 GILGAGETQARGHGLDG
-896 EDVDAFDT
+896 VD
-904 PGDAR
+904 G

-917 QGFTTPGMEGTER
+917 QGFTTPGMEGTEQ
-930 TSRFAESMPYNQ
+930 TSRLAESLPYDRY
-942 WQEAATGLSREDYA
+942 QESATGLSREDYA
-956 RIFRY
+956 KIFRY
-961 ESQTEEKSMHLAE
+961 ESQTEGKSLHLAE
-974 ELVYVMKDGKKTFLR
+974 ELVYVKKDGQKTFLM
-989 DVDEGAFHELVQSLD
+989 DVDEGAFHELVRSLD
-1004 DATAWNGPQTDAARM
+1004 DATAWNGPQMDAARM
-1019 IQSELQGKSVD
+1019 IQRELQGKSD
-1030 AEIPDT
+1030 GLEIPET
-1036 EYTDFLKIMREHETS
+1036 EYINFLKIMREHETS

-1081 DRSNLSDAEKTE
+1081 ERSNLSDAEKTE
-1093 TFRQIV
+1093 TFRRIV

-1209 DALSMKGGALLDRA
+1209 DALSMKGGALLDMA

-1299 LLNATDEFFKGAAR
+1299 LLNATDEFYNGAAR

-1349 QDDSKMSIAIQEIH
+1349 QDNSKMSIAIQEIH
-1363 DILNMALGV
+1363 DILNMVLGV

-1591 AAVSSVTPNAL
+1591 AAVSSVTPNVL

-1652 MYQGTPPERLFNSML
+1652 MYQGTTPERLFNSML
-1667 NPVGVN
+1667 NPIGVN
-1673 QYQQGELSKDL
+1673 HYQQGELSKDL

-1708 FTDKNGK
+1708 FTDKGGK
-1715 THTAQM
+1715 KHTAQM

-1744 TGTRAYKKASAE
+1744 TGTRAYQKASAE
-1756 RQVELMAKCQSYG
+1756 RQVKLMAKCQSYG

-1798 LSTVEFLSLYTD
+1798 LSTVEFLNLYTD

-1834 VEEYVG
+1834 VKEYVG
-1840 LKESADTNGNGRV
+1840 LKESADTDGNGTI

-1864 QENRADLWDII
+1864 QEHRADLWDII

>member
-1 MSSIQDRL
+1 MAVQMPDLVAYGKNKLAKSTAGSSTSPQKNATQMPDLVAYGKRKSSVSQSA
-9 NTMKHGAGAAAPTP
+9 TTQ
-23 SKTAAKTTGS
+23 KTTT
-33 YENRLARMKA
+33 N
-43 DGAAQPS
+43 
-50 GYTPAAA
+50 
-57 QKPTSKNQ
+57 
-65 WVSTGGGRK
+65 
-74 STTDAGKRQGFVAD
+74 AGKKQGFVAD
-88 PTRAKNNASSRI
+88 PTRAKNNASSRV
-100 KNIVTGAA
+100 KNIVTGAT
-108 KSSGAGYVNTGGVL
+108 KSAGSAFTNLGGVL
-122 AEGAGKLNTMIANNN
+122 AEGAGHLNTRIANQN
-137 AAGEQMGAI
+137 AGDSLQSDHDAVKRYE
-146 QAIKD
+146 K
-151 YNTMLRNGKWA
+151 MLRDVKWANGKAMTAA
-162 DGKALTADDRK
+162 DVKQVQGYLSAAKR
-173 KIRTYIAANQRKID
+173 RIAA
-187 AHKNYTQAVEKSDK
+187 HEGYTKAVEQSDK

-206 AYRKA
+206 AYQKA
-211 DQLAESASK
+211 DRLSKSSAA
-220 DISRAKQGL
+220 DVAQAKKGL
-229 GKAGQFA
+229 GPVGQFA
-236 VDVGV
+236 VDLGV
-241 AGVQMGGDMALG
+241 QGVQMAGDVAASAVIPGAGLALMT
-253 ALTGGS
+253 ARSAGS
-259 ALPSMFVRGVGSAA
+259 SA
-273 QEARQSGATYGQ
+273 QRARQAGATYGQ
-285 QLGYGLGSG
+285 QLAYGLGSG
-294 ALSVATEKI
+294 ALSLGTEQI
-303 SNVAGP
+303 SNASKL
-309 FKKAFG
+309 FQKAFG
-315 AGVLDKAIS
+315 RGLAEKAASKLIAKFGENTAVQVMSDLAKRPAG
-324 KATARMNGSAAGKLA
+324 RLA
-339 LSMLSEGGEEFIED
+339 LSMISEGGEEFLED
-353 VFQPI
+353 FAQPF

-365 KSAKFDLSGALYD
+365 PSARFDLSEALYD

-384 LGGLGSGVEAMQNR
+384 MGGIGAGVDVIRQRGN
-398 RSPQQATQQAPGAQ
+398 GQ
-412 ADVQDGTYTPTP
+412 ADAQPTQEVRPEVREGTYTPAP
-424 ANAAEGTQNAA
+424 ANAAEGAQNAA
-435 PGVETAP
+435 PGVETAENIRVGQATTIKKP
-442 KYDALQADAIRH
+442 YKGEVPTQTQRQNTAPVQVSSEALTRAQNSIAGARGLESSFPGQSFKSTLKNVYKSIFKPATGVVVDGTSFGGQPYAVDINNTVP
-454 EGKTFRNLVAGFDTS
+454 GKVISDPNLTA
-469 VSEFFNKW
+469 
-477 RNGRKNTETEKLEK
+477 EKLAVLGDLTEIVQNGNYVGSGEYVPHGDKKK
-491 LYLGKMSEDAKRQ
+491 LTVRFDYFETPVT
-504 ASNILGYEIDSRDMI
+504 ID
-519 VTSDDVKHILDS
+519 
-531 HGNAETELQ
+531 
-540 RGNQPL
+540 GNQYI
-546 EKWAIDAIPDVVTQP
+546 ASFDVEVFP
-561 DSIVPGSTNT
+561 NTNNYRT
-571 SGKHPGKQGVI
+571 HKL
-582 FSKTMPNG
+582 
-590 TVVTVQ
+590 
-596 FDNKGRK
+596 NK
-603 TMELTTMYVK
+603 MEL
-613 KSGPTTQAFNVENTS
+613 S
-628 PQLTAK
+628 PVTNAD
-634 PVPESVSSASSDLTP
+634 V
-649 AEARLAGPAP
+649 GPAP
-659 VPSSAASSPVEG
+659 TASVVETTPVEG

-716 QDAIFRANEKG
+716 QDAVFRANEAG
-727 TVGMDATGKVFQID
+727 TVGMDAAGKVFQID

-810 TSPHLR
+810 TSLHLR

-882 GILGAGEQAQGLGL
+882 SILGAGETQTRGHGLDG
-896 EDVDAFDT
+896 VD
-904 PGDAR
+904 G

-917 QGFTTPGMEGTER
+917 QGFTTSGMEGTEQ
-930 TSRFAESMPYNQ
+930 TSRLADTLPYNQ
-942 WQEAATGLSREDYA
+942 YQESATGLTREDYA
-956 RIFRY
+956 KIFRY
-961 ESQTEEKSMHLAE
+961 ESQTEGKSMHLAE

-1063 RKDNNGG
+1063 RKDNSGG

-1081 DRSNLSDAEKTE
+1081 EQSNLSDAEKTE
-1093 TFRQIV
+1093 AFRRII
-1099 KWDTDIEAVKS
+1099 KWDMDIEAVKS
-1110 GDTAAMKD
+1110 GDTQAMKD
-1118 IILDVAE
+1118 IILDVANE
-1125 ARGVLNGVTGKESKA
+1125 RGVLGGATRKIAEKA
-1140 LRSIAENSLNAL
+1140 LDSL

-1171 ATSAN
+1171 ATPAN
-1176 LGRKIKT
+1176 TGRKAKT
-1183 IQILNMLSNPKT
+1183 IQVLAMLSNPKT
-1195 ASKNVTGNTSFYAL
+1195 AAKNIVGNSSFYLL
-1209 DALSMKGGALLDRA
+1209 DALSMKGGALLDTA

-1232 MAADS
+1232 VANEKVLS
-1237 VFGKGTREAAVKAMR
+1237 REALQSAMKAAN
-1252 MSIAEITMDVDMG
+1252 MSIAEIALDVDMG
-1265 GTNTRY
+1265 SDQSRY
-1271 GTGSQRTFKANGN
+1271 GTGSQRTFKMNGEGVFN
-1284 FAERVISALERNQAY
+1284 TGTGVDKFGERVLSTLERNQAY

-1313 ASEANTQRL
+1313 NVGGNIQKL
-1322 IDEGK
+1322 VDEGK
-1327 IKTSDKD
+1327 IKTTDKN
-1334 YAKKQADQLAKYRTF
+1334 YARNQAEQLAKYRTF
-1349 QDDSKMSIAIQEIH
+1349 QDNSKLSVVIQEVH
-1363 DILNMALGV
+1363 DALNLWGF
-1372 GDSGKT
+1372 GDSGRKRNERT
-1378 IKGRTVHSFGAGD
+1378 IHSFGAGD
-1391 IAAPFTRVAGNL
+1391 IAAPFIRVAGNL

-1408 EYSPLNAV
+1408 EYSPYNV
-1416 KGTVEIAEAVA
+1416 IKGTGEIVGAAA
-1427 KAVRGSGADVEL
+1427 KAAGGNTDVSL
-1439 QAKGVSNAAR
+1439 QAKGVSDFAR
-1449 GLTGTAIAFGFMNLV
+1449 GMTGTMVAAGFMAIA

-1484 RAEGMTGTQLN
+1484 RAEGMTGTQFN
-1495 LSAAKRWLSGGG
+1495 WSAFQRMLSGGD
-1507 TEWQYGDTLID
+1507 TQWQNGDTLID
-1518 LSSVEPLNL
+1518 ISSIEPLNL
-1527 LMDLGA
+1527 LADLGA
-1533 EMAKSEGNPVVST
+1533 EMAKSDENPVISS
-1546 FKAVPDA
+1546 FKAAPKSLVDA
-1553 LISASADLP
+1553 SSSLP
-1562 VIQSVGSFTKDV
+1562 VVQFLGDVGTDIL
-1574 FKYGKDPLESLL
+1574 KYGNDPIESIS
-1586 KNGAS
+1586 KEAAS
-1591 AAVSSVTPNAL
+1591 TLAASVVPNAL
-1602 RAFALGMDDRPRS
+1602 RATAQGLDDRPRS

-1643 SVDTLGNER
+1643 SVDALGNER
-1652 MYQGTPPERLFNSML
+1652 TYQGTTPERLLNSML

-1673 QYQQGELSKDL
+1673 HYQQGELSKDL

-1769 YEVAKGSVLGKDSM
+1769 YEVAKGGVLGKAAM
-1783 EKWAVNAQT
+1783 ESWAVNAQT

-1798 LSTVEFLSLYTD
+1798 LSTVEFLALYTD
-1810 DRYKSYLVGKAYEKT
+1810 DRYKSYLSGKAYEKT

-1840 LKESADTNGNGRV
+1840 LKESADTNGNGTI

>member
-1 MSSIQDRL
+1 MAVKMPDLVAYGERVNKTQNSSGGVQMPNLVAYGKRVE
-9 NTMKHGAGAAAPTP
+9 TRKAKETKAVTP
-23 SKTAAKTTGS
+23 SAS
-33 YENRLARMKA
+33 PRPMENA
-43 DGAAQPS
+43 
-50 GYTPAAA
+50 
-57 QKPTSKNQ
+57 
-65 WVSTGGGRK
+65 STGNSRPNSRLLADVRTGG
-74 STTDAGKRQGFVAD
+74 TTPPSLDNGRVGKVI
-88 PTRAKNNASSRI
+88 S
-100 KNIVTGAA
+100 GAA
-108 KSSGAGYVNTGGVL
+108 KSVGSAYTNLGGVL
-122 AEGAGKLNTMIANNN
+122 AEGAGKLNTRIANQN
-137 AAGEQMGAI
+137 AGDSLQSDHDAVKRYE
-146 QAIKD
+146 K
-151 YNTMLRNGKWA
+151 MLRDVKWANGKAMTAA
-162 DGKALTADDRK
+162 DVKQVQGYLASAKR
-173 KIRTYIAANQRKID
+173 RIAA
-187 AHKNYTQAVEKSDK
+187 HEGYTKAVEQSDK

-206 AYRKA
+206 AYQKA
-211 DQLAESASK
+211 DRLSQSSAA
-220 DISRAKQGL
+220 DVAQAKEGL
-229 GKAGQFA
+229 GPVGQFA
-236 VDVGV
+236 VDLGV
-241 AGVQMGGDMALG
+241 QGVQMAGDVAASAVIPGAGLALMT
-253 ALTGGS
+253 ARSAGS
-259 ALPSMFVRGVGSAA
+259 SA
-273 QEARQSGATYGQ
+273 QRARQAGATYNQ
-285 QLGYGLGSG
+285 QLAYGLGSG
-294 ALSVATEKI
+294 ALSLGTEKI
-303 SNVAGP
+303 SNVSKLFQKTFGRGLAEKAASKLIAKFGENTAVQVMSDLAKRPAG
-309 FKKAFG
+309 
-315 AGVLDKAIS
+315 
-324 KATARMNGSAAGKLA
+324 RLA
-339 LSMLSEGGEEFIED
+339 LSMISEGGEEFLED
-353 VFQPI
+353 YAQPF

-365 KSAKFDLSGALYD
+365 PSARFDLSEALYD

-384 LGGLGSGVEAMQNR
+384 MGGIGAGVDVIRQRGS
-398 RSPQQATQQAPGAQ
+398 SQ
-412 ADVQDGTYTPTP
+412 ADAQPTQEVRPEVREGIDTPTP
-424 ANAAEGTQNAA
+424 ANAAEGMQNAA
-435 PGVETAP
+435 PGVETAENIRVGQATTIKKP
-442 KYDALQADAIRH
+442 YKGEVPTQTHRQNTAPVQVSSEALTRAQNSIAGARGLESSLPGQSFKSTLKNVYKSIFKPAKGVVV
-454 EGKTFRNLVAGFDTS
+454 EGTSFGGQPYAVDINNNVPGKVISDPNLTA
-469 VSEFFNKW
+469 
-477 RNGRKNTETEKLEK
+477 EKLSVLGNLTEIVQNGEYVGSGEYVPHGAKTKKTVRYDYFETPVEISGKQYIASFDVEVEPNVNNYRTHK
-491 LYLGKMSEDAKRQ
+491 LIKMDLNEVS
-504 ASNILGYEIDSRDMI
+504 G
-519 VTSDDVKHILDS
+519 
-531 HGNAETELQ
+531 
-540 RGNQPL
+540 
-546 EKWAIDAIPDVVTQP
+546 PDV
-561 DSIVPGSTNT
+561 
-571 SGKHPGKQGVI
+571 
-582 FSKTMPNG
+582 
-590 TVVTVQ
+590 
-596 FDNKGRK
+596 
-603 TMELTTMYVK
+603 
-613 KSGPTTQAFNVENTS
+613 
-628 PQLTAK
+628 
-634 PVPESVSSASSDLTP
+634 
-649 AEARLAGPAP
+649 GPAP
-659 VPSSAASSPVEG
+659 TATETHSSPVEG

-716 QDAIFRANEKG
+716 QDAIFRANEEG

-741 PEQHIDRRRME
+741 PEQHIDQRRME

-868 EQVGPNSGYLTAKQ
+868 EQVEPNSGYLTAKQ
-882 GILGAGEQAQGLGL
+882 SILGAGETQTRGHGLDGI
-896 EDVDAFDT
+896 D
-904 PGDAR
+904 G

-917 QGFTTPGMEGTER
+917 QGFTTPGMDGTEQ
-930 TSRFAESMPYNQ
+930 TSRLADSLPYDRYQES
-942 WQEAATGLSREDYA
+942 ATGLTREDYA
-956 RIFRY
+956 KIFRY
-961 ESQTEEKSMHLAE
+961 ESQTESKSLHLAE
-974 ELVYVMKDGKKTFLR
+974 ELVYVMKDGQKTFLR

-1004 DATAWNGPQTDAARM
+1004 DATAWNGPQMDAARM
-1019 IQSELQGKSVD
+1019 IQSELQGKSSEM
-1030 AEIPDT
+1030 EIPET
-1036 EYTDFLKIMREHETS
+1036 EYIDFLKIMREHETA

-1063 RKDNNGG
+1063 RKDNSGG
-1070 QASELDAWNNL
+1070 QSSELDAWNNL
-1081 DRSNLSDAEKTE
+1081 EQSNLSDAEKTE
-1093 TFRQIV
+1093 TFRRII

-1110 GDTAAMKD
+1110 GDTASMKD

-1140 LRSIAENSLNAL
+1140 LRSIAESSLDAL

-1171 ATSAN
+1171 ATSVN

-1195 ASKNVTGNTSFYAL
+1195 AAKNVTGNTSFYAL
-1209 DALSMKGGALLDRA
+1209 DALSMKGGALLDMA
-1223 VSKLTGTRS
+1223 VSNLTGTRS

-1265 GTNTRY
+1265 GMNSRY
-1271 GTGSQRTFKANGN
+1271 GTGSQRTFKASGN
-1284 FAERVISALERNQAY
+1284 FVDRVISALERNQAY

-1334 YAKKQADQLAKYRTF
+1334 YAKNQADRLARYRTF
-1349 QDDSKMSIAIQEIH
+1349 QDDSKMSIAIQGVH
-1363 DILNMALGV
+1363 DILNILLGV

-1378 IKGRTVHSFGAGD
+1378 FKGLTVPSFGAGD

-1427 KAVRGSGADVEL
+1427 KAVSGRGADVEL
-1439 QAKGVSNAAR
+1439 QAKGVSNTAR
-1449 GLTGTAIAFGFMNLV
+1449 GLTGTAIAFGFMSLV

-1533 EMAKSEGNPVVST
+1533 EMEKSEGNPVVST

-1553 LISASADLP
+1553 LLSASADLP
-1562 VIQSVGSFTKDV
+1562 VIQSIGGFTKDV

-1586 KNGAS
+1586 ENGAS
-1591 AAVSSVTPNAL
+1591 AAVSSVTPNVL
-1602 RAFALGMDDRPRS
+1602 RAFTLGMDERPRS
-1615 TGYADTFTERLA
+1615 TGYADTFAERLA
-1627 MEAKSRIPG
+1627 LEAKSRIPG

-1652 MYQGTPPERLFNSML
+1652 MYQGTTPERLFNSML

-1673 QYQQGELSKDL
+1673 HYQQGELSKDL

-1708 FTDKNGK
+1708 YTDKGGK
-1715 THTAQM
+1715 KHTAQM

-1729 QRTRGTVTNGTMMAM
+1729 QRKRGTATSGTMVAM
-1744 TGTRAYKKASAE
+1744 TGTRAYQKAKPE
-1756 RQVELMAKCQSYG
+1756 RQVELMSKCRDYG
-1769 YEVAKGSVLGKDSM
+1769 YEVAKGSVLGKASM
-1783 EKWAVNAQT
+1783 ESWAANAKT

-1798 LSTVEFLSLYTD
+1798 LSTVEFLALYTD
-1810 DRYKSYLVGKAYEKT
+1810 DRYKSYLSGKAYEKT

-1840 LKESADTNGNGRV
+1840 LKESADTNGNGTI

>member
-1 MSSIQDRL
+1 MGKLVYIKTGQAVTGGQSAPSSGRGLMHLDGTPVERKSGTQ
-9 NTMKHGAGAAAPTP
+9 TVKAKETKAVTP
-23 SKTAAKTTGS
+23 SVS
-33 YENRLARMKA
+33 PRPMENA
-43 DGAAQPS
+43 
-50 GYTPAAA
+50 
-57 QKPTSKNQ
+57 
-65 WVSTGGGRK
+65 STGNSRPNSRLLADVQTGG
-74 STTDAGKRQGFVAD
+74 TTPPSLDNGRVGKVI
-88 PTRAKNNASSRI
+88 S
-100 KNIVTGAA
+100 GAA
-108 KSSGAGYVNTGGVL
+108 KSTGSAFTNLGGLL
-122 AEGAGKLNTMIANNN
+122 AEGAGYLNTRIANQN
-137 AAGEQMGAI
+137 AGESLQSDHDAV
-146 QAIKD
+146 KR
-151 YNTMLRNGKWA
+151 YEKMLRDVKWTNGKAMTAA
-162 DGKALTADDRK
+162 DVKQVQSYLAAAKR
-173 KIRTYIAANQRKID
+173 RIAA
-187 AHKNYTQAVEKSDK
+187 HEGYTKAVEQSDK

-206 AYRKA
+206 AYQKA
-211 DQLAESASK
+211 DRLSQSSAA
-220 DISRAKQGL
+220 DVAQAKEGL
-229 GKAGQFA
+229 GPVGQFA
-236 VDVGV
+236 VDLGV
-241 AGVQMGGDMALG
+241 QGVQMAGDIAASAVLPGAGLALMT
-253 ALTGGS
+253 ARSAGS
-259 ALPSMFVRGVGSAA
+259 SA
-273 QEARQSGATYGQ
+273 QQARQSGASYNQ
-285 QLGYGLGSG
+285 QLAYGLGSG
-294 ALSVATEKI
+294 ALSLATEKI
-303 SNVAGP
+303 SNVASP

-315 AGVLDKAIS
+315 GGVLDNAIS
-324 KATARMNGSAAGKLA
+324 GALAKLNNSAAGRVA
-339 LSMLSEGGEEFIED
+339 LSMISEGGEEFIED
-353 VFQPI
+353 IFQPV

-365 KSAKFDLSGALYD
+365 PSARFDLSEALYD

-384 LGGLGSGVEAMQNR
+384 MGGIGAGVDVIRQRGSG
-398 RSPQQATQQAPGAQ
+398 QAGAQ
-412 ADVQDGTYTPTP
+412 PTQETRPEVQEGTYTPTP
-424 ANAAEGTQNAA
+424 ANAPESTQNAA
-435 PGVETAP
+435 PNVETAVNENGLNSYSEQERVNLSSG
-442 KYDALQADAIRH
+442 KKNKVISTLQDAVS
-454 EGKTFRNLVAGFDTS
+454 FVRNALS
-469 VSEFFNKW
+469 NKQNVD
-477 RNGRKNTETEKLEK
+477 RA
-491 LYLGKMSEDAKRQ
+491 YLGKVPDRVAQKVLADTGVDIRGMGAMMNGNDVRHIMKDHGDPMAEAARGQVPVTPDDIARIPEVISAPDRVTVSPETDSKGRTALVFEKQIGDKYITIQGVSDGKHVLQTDTLYIRKGKTRSTQDTIAGIPENTAPVINARSELPQSSPNLD
-504 ASNILGYEIDSRDMI
+504 SNI
-519 VTSDDVKHILDS
+519 
-531 HGNAETELQ
+531 
-540 RGNQPL
+540 
-546 EKWAIDAIPDVVTQP
+546 
-561 DSIVPGSTNT
+561 
-571 SGKHPGKQGVI
+571 
-582 FSKTMPNG
+582 
-590 TVVTVQ
+590 
-596 FDNKGRK
+596 
-603 TMELTTMYVK
+603 
-613 KSGPTTQAFNVENTS
+613 
-628 PQLTAK
+628 
-634 PVPESVSSASSDLTP
+634 
-649 AEARLAGPAP
+649 
-659 VPSSAASSPVEG
+659 
-671 TRPLN
+671 
-676 ANDSIAQGAE
+676 AQKAE

-716 QDAIFRANEKG
+716 QDAIFRANEEG

-882 GILGAGEQAQGLGL
+882 SILGAGEAQARGHGLDG
-896 EDVDAFDT
+896 VD
-904 PGDAR
+904 G

-917 QGFTTPGMEGTER
+917 QGFTTPGMEGTEQ
-930 TSRFAESMPYNQ
+930 TSRLADSLPYDRYQES
-942 WQEAATGLSREDYA
+942 ATGLTREDYA
-956 RIFRY
+956 KLFRY
-961 ESQTEEKSMHLAE
+961 ESQTEGKSLHLAE
-974 ELVYVMKDGKKTFLR
+974 ELVYVKKNGQKTFLR
-989 DVDEGAFHELVQSLD
+989 DVDEGAFHELVRSLD
-1004 DATAWNGPQTDAARM
+1004 DATAWNGPQMDAARM
-1019 IQSELQGKSVD
+1019 IQRELQGKAD
-1030 AEIPDT
+1030 GLEIPET
-1036 EYTDFLKIMREHETS
+1036 EYIDFLKIMREHETS

-1070 QASELDAWNNL
+1070 QASELDAWDNL
-1081 DRSNLSDAEKTE
+1081 ERSNLSDAEKTE

-1125 ARGVLNGVTGKESKA
+1125 ARGVLNGVTGNESKA
-1140 LRSIAENSLNAL
+1140 LRSIAESSLNAL

-1237 VFGKGTREAAVKAMR
+1237 VFSKGTREAAVKAMR

-1299 LLNATDEFFKGAAR
+1299 LLNATDEFYKGAAR

-1327 IKTSDKD
+1327 IKTSDKN

-1349 QDDSKMSIAIQEIH
+1349 QDDSKMSVIIQEIH
-1363 DILNMALGV
+1363 DLFNMVGI

-1378 IKGRTVHSFGAGD
+1378 IKGKTVHSFGAGD
-1391 IAAPFTRVAGNL
+1391 IVAPFTRVAGNL
-1403 VSRGA
+1403 VSRGI
-1408 EYSPLNAV
+1408 EYSPINAM

-1427 KAVRGSGADVEL
+1427 KAANNGSADVEL

-1546 FKAVPDA
+1546 FKATGKSFM
-1553 LISASADLP
+1553 SASADLP
-1562 VIQSVGSFTKDV
+1562 VAQFIGNVGTDV
-1574 FKYGKDPLESLL
+1574 LKYNNDPMESII
-1586 KNGAS
+1586 KEGAS
-1591 AAVSSVTPNAL
+1591 TVASSLTPNVL
-1602 RAFALGMDDRPRS
+1602 RAAAQGLDDRPRA

-1652 MYQGTPPERLFNSML
+1652 MYQGTTPERLFNSML

-1673 QYQQGELSKDL
+1673 HYQQGELSKEL

-1715 THTAQM
+1715 EHTAQM

-1769 YEVAKGSVLGKDSM
+1769 YEVAKGGVLGKAAM
-1783 EKWAVNAQT
+1783 ESWAVNAQT

-1798 LSTVEFLSLYTD
+1798 LSTVEFLALYTD
-1810 DRYKSYLVGKAYEKT
+1810 DRYKSYLSGKAYEKT

-1840 LKESADTNGNGRV
+1840 LKESADTNGNGTI

-1864 QENRADLWDII
+1864 QENRADLWSLL
-1875 CTTNAKNPYK
+1875 CTTGAKNPYK

>member
-1 MSSIQDRL
+1 MSSIEDRL
-9 NTMKHGAGAAAPTP
+9 NAVIRSGGTSTPAPAHTAKKAAPNSISERLDKVIASGKGRP
-23 SKTAAKTTGS
+23 SVYKAPTSTT
-33 YENRLARMKA
+33 KA
-43 DGAAQPS
+43 S
-50 GYTPAAA
+50 
-57 QKPTSKNQ
+57 TSKNQ

-74 STTDAGKRQGFVAD
+74 STTGAGKQHGFVAD
-88 PTRAKNNASSRI
+88 PTRAKNNASSRV
-100 KNIVTGAA
+100 KNIVTGAT
-108 KSSGAGYVNTGGVL
+108 KSVGSAYTNLGGVL
-122 AEGAGKLNTMIANNN
+122 AEGAGKLNTRIANQN
-137 AAGEQMGAI
+137 AGDSMQSDRDAVKRYE
-146 QAIKD
+146 K
-151 YNTMLRNGKWA
+151 MLRDVKWANGKAMTAA
-162 DGKALTADDRK
+162 DVKQVQGYLAAAKR
-173 KIRTYIAANQRKID
+173 RIAA
-187 AHKNYTQAVEKSDK
+187 HEGYTKAVEQSDK

-206 AYRKA
+206 AYQKA
-211 DQLAESASK
+211 DRLSQSSAA
-220 DISRAKQGL
+220 DVAQAKKGL
-229 GKAGQFA
+229 GPVGQFA
-236 VDVGV
+236 VDLGV
-241 AGVQMGGDMALG
+241 QGVQMAGDVAASAVIPGAGLALMT
-253 ALTGGS
+253 ARSAGS
-259 ALPSMFVRGVGSAA
+259 SA
-273 QEARQSGATYGQ
+273 QRARQAGANYNQ
-285 QLGYGLGSG
+285 QLAYGLGSG
-294 ALSVATEKI
+294 ALSLATEKI

-315 AGVLDKAIS
+315 GGVLDNAIS
-324 KATARMNGSAAGKLA
+324 GALSKLNNSAAGRVA
-339 LSMLSEGGEEFIED
+339 LSMISEGGEEFIED
-353 VFQPI
+353 IFQPI

-365 KSAKFDLSGALYD
+365 PAARFDLSDALYD

-384 LGGLGSGVEAMQNR
+384 MGGIGAGV
-398 RSPQQATQQAPGAQ
+398 
-412 ADVQDGTYTPTP
+412 DV
-424 ANAAEGTQNAA
+424 
-435 PGVETAP
+435 
-442 KYDALQADAIRH
+442 IR
-454 EGKTFRNLVAGFDTS
+454 
-469 VSEFFNKW
+469 
-477 RNGRKNTETEKLEK
+477 
-491 LYLGKMSEDAKRQ
+491 
-504 ASNILGYEIDSRDMI
+504 
-519 VTSDDVKHILDS
+519 
-531 HGNAETELQ
+531 Q
-540 RGNQPL
+540 RGNGQANAQP
-546 EKWAIDAIPDVVTQP
+546 TQ
-561 DSIVPGSTNT
+561 
-571 SGKHPGKQGVI
+571 
-582 FSKTMPNG
+582 
-590 TVVTVQ
+590 
-596 FDNKGRK
+596 
-603 TMELTTMYVK
+603 
-613 KSGPTTQAFNVENTS
+613 
-628 PQLTAK
+628 
-634 PVPESVSSASSDLTP
+634 
-649 AEARLAGPAP
+649 EARQEVREDTYTTAQAGAP
-659 VPSSAASSPVEG
+659 DGTQTASEPV
-671 TRPLN
+671 
-676 ANDSIAQGAE
+676 D
-686 NVKNG
+686 V
-691 GSRDILSEVLF
+691 LSEVLF
-702 GKKRADLNTMTEAQ
+702 GRKRADLNTMTEAQ
-716 QDAIFRANEKG
+716 QDAVFRANEEG

-792 SRRYERTMEGNAV
+792 SRRYERTMDGNAV

-834 RIITDQGQE
+834 RIITDHGQE

-868 EQVGPNSGYLTAKQ
+868 EQVGPNSGYLNAKQ
-882 GILGAGEQAQGLGL
+882 SILGAGETQARGHGLDG
-896 EDVDAFDT
+896 VD
-904 PGDAR
+904 G

-917 QGFTTPGMEGTER
+917 QGFTTPGMEGTEQ
-930 TSRFAESMPYNQ
+930 TSRLADSLPYDRYQES
-942 WQEAATGLSREDYA
+942 ATGLTREDYA
-956 RIFRY
+956 KLFRY
-961 ESQTEEKSMHLAE
+961 ESQTEGKSLHLAE
-974 ELVYVMKDGKKTFLR
+974 ELVYVKKDGQKTFLM
-989 DVDEGAFHELVQSLD
+989 DVDEGAFHELVRSLD
-1004 DATAWNGPQTDAARM
+1004 DATAWNGPQMDAARM
-1019 IQSELQGKSVD
+1019 IQRELQGKAD
-1030 AEIPDT
+1030 GLEIPET
-1036 EYTDFLKIMREHETS
+1036 EYIDFLKIMREHETS

-1070 QASELDAWNNL
+1070 QASELDAWDNL
-1081 DRSNLSDAEKTE
+1081 ERSNLSDAEKIE

-1140 LRSIAENSLNAL
+1140 LRSIAESSLNAL

-1237 VFGKGTREAAVKAMR
+1237 VFSKGTREAAVKAMR

-1299 LLNATDEFFKGAAR
+1299 LLNATDEFYKGAAR

-1334 YAKKQADQLAKYRTF
+1334 YAKKQADQLSKYRTF

-1652 MYQGTPPERLFNSML
+1652 TYQGTTPERLFNSML

-1673 QYQQGELSKDL
+1673 HYQQGELSKEL
-1684 ESLRERS
+1684 ESLRERTD
-1691 GGNTSFYPT
+1691 GNTSFYPT

-1798 LSTVEFLSLYTD
+1798 LSTVEFLALYTD
-1810 DRYKSYLVGKAYEKT
+1810 DRYKSYLSGKAYEKT

-1840 LKESADTNGNGRV
+1840 LKESADTNGNGTI

>member
-1 MSSIQDRL
+1 MAVKMPDLVAYGERVNKTQNNSGGVQMPNLVAYGKRVE
-9 NTMKHGAGAAAPTP
+9 TRKAKETKAVTP
-23 SKTAAKTTGS
+23 SVS
-33 YENRLARMKA
+33 PRPMENA
-43 DGAAQPS
+43 
-50 GYTPAAA
+50 
-57 QKPTSKNQ
+57 
-65 WVSTGGGRK
+65 STGNNRPNSRLLADVRTGG
-74 STTDAGKRQGFVAD
+74 TTPPSLDNGRVGKVI
-88 PTRAKNNASSRI
+88 S
-100 KNIVTGAA
+100 GAA
-108 KSSGAGYVNTGGVL
+108 KSTGSAYANLGGVL
-122 AEGAGKLNTMIANNN
+122 AEGAGKLNTRIANQN
-137 AAGEQMGAI
+137 AGTSLQSDHDAVKRYE
-146 QAIKD
+146 K
-151 YNTMLRNGKWA
+151 MLRDVKWANGKAMTAA
-162 DGKALTADDRK
+162 DVKQVQGYLASAKR
-173 KIRTYIAANQRKID
+173 RIAA
-187 AHKNYTQAVEKSDK
+187 HEGYTKAVERSDK

-206 AYRKA
+206 AYQKA
-211 DQLAESASK
+211 DRLSQSSAA
-220 DISRAKQGL
+220 DVAQAKEGL
-229 GKAGQFA
+229 GPVGQFA
-236 VDVGV
+236 VDLGV
-241 AGVQMGGDMALG
+241 QGVQMAGDIAASAVIPGAGLALMT
-253 ALTGGS
+253 ARSAGS
-259 ALPSMFVRGVGSAA
+259 SA
-273 QEARQSGATYGQ
+273 QQARQAGATYNQ
-285 QLGYGLGSG
+285 QLVYGLGSG
-294 ALSVATEKI
+294 ALSLATEKI
-303 SNVAGP
+303 SNVATP

-315 AGVLDKAIS
+315 GGVLDNAIS
-324 KATARMNGSAAGKLA
+324 GALAKLNNSAAGRVA
-339 LSMLSEGGEEFIED
+339 LSMISEGGEEFIED
-353 VFQPI
+353 IFQPI

-365 KSAKFDLSGALYD
+365 PSARFDLSEALYD

-384 LGGLGSGVEAMQNR
+384 MGGI
-398 RSPQQATQQAPGAQ
+398 GAGADVIRQRGNGQ
-412 ADVQDGTYTPTP
+412 ADAQPTQEVRPEAREGTYTPAP
-424 ANAAEGTQNAA
+424 ANAAEDTQNAA
-435 PGVETAP
+435 PSVETAVNENGLNSYSEQERVNLSSG
-442 KYDALQADAIRH
+442 KKNKVISTLQDAVS
-454 EGKTFRNLVAGFDTS
+454 FVRNALS
-469 VSEFFNKW
+469 NKQNVD
-477 RNGRKNTETEKLEK
+477 RA
-491 LYLGKMSEDAKRQ
+491 YLGKVPDRVAQKVLADTGVDIRGMGAMMNGNDVRHIMKDHGDPIAETARGQVPVTPDDIARIPEVISAPDRVTVSPETDSKGRTALVFEKQIGDKYITIQGVSDGKHVLQTDTLYIRKGKTRSTQDTIAGIPENTAPVINARSELPQSSPNLD
-504 ASNILGYEIDSRDMI
+504 SNI
-519 VTSDDVKHILDS
+519 
-531 HGNAETELQ
+531 
-540 RGNQPL
+540 
-546 EKWAIDAIPDVVTQP
+546 
-561 DSIVPGSTNT
+561 
-571 SGKHPGKQGVI
+571 
-582 FSKTMPNG
+582 
-590 TVVTVQ
+590 
-596 FDNKGRK
+596 
-603 TMELTTMYVK
+603 
-613 KSGPTTQAFNVENTS
+613 
-628 PQLTAK
+628 
-634 PVPESVSSASSDLTP
+634 
-649 AEARLAGPAP
+649 
-659 VPSSAASSPVEG
+659 
-671 TRPLN
+671 
-676 ANDSIAQGAE
+676 AQKAE

-691 GSRDILSEVLF
+691 GT
-702 GKKRADLNTMTEAQ
+702 AD
-716 QDAIFRANEKG
+716 G
-727 TVGMDATGKVFQID
+727 
-741 PEQHIDRRRME
+741 
-752 TVGGR
+752 
-757 DVNAFQ
+757 
-763 FDHPELHRYYQEAA
+763 
-777 NALIADADLSLQQPM
+777 
-792 SRRYERTMEGNAV
+792 
-805 QQAAQ
+805 
-810 TSPHLR
+810 
-816 QAMDET
+816 
-822 GLSRDAIIDAAQ
+822 
-834 RIITDQGQE
+834 
-843 NVAAA
+843 
-848 KRVELIL
+848 
-855 DDMLSHGYTTMTG
+855 
-868 EQVGPNSGYLTAKQ
+868 
-882 GILGAGEQAQGLGL
+882 
-896 EDVDAFDT
+896 
-904 PGDAR
+904 

-917 QGFTTPGMEGTER
+917 QGFTTPGMEGTEQ
-930 TSRFAESMPYNQ
+930 TSRLADSLPYDRYQES
-942 WQEAATGLSREDYA
+942 ATGLTREDYA
-956 RIFRY
+956 KLFRY
-961 ESQTEEKSMHLAE
+961 ESQTEGKSLHLAE
-974 ELVYVMKDGKKTFLR
+974 ELVYVKNDGQKTFLR
-989 DVDEGAFHELVQSLD
+989 DVDEGAFHELVRSLD
-1004 DATAWNGPQTDAARM
+1004 DATAWNGPQMDAARM
-1019 IQSELQGKSVD
+1019 IQRELQGKAD
-1030 AEIPDT
+1030 GLEIPET
-1036 EYTDFLKIMREHETS
+1036 EYIDFLKIMREHETS

-1070 QASELDAWNNL
+1070 QASELDAWDNL
-1081 DRSNLSDAEKTE
+1081 ERSNLSDAEKTE

-1125 ARGVLNGVTGKESKA
+1125 ARGVLNGVTGNESKA
-1140 LRSIAENSLNAL
+1140 LRSIAESSLNAL

-1209 DALSMKGGALLDRA
+1209 DALSMKGGALLDMA

-1237 VFGKGTREAAVKAMR
+1237 VFSKGTREAAVKAMR

-1299 LLNATDEFFKGAAR
+1299 LLNATDEFYKGAAR

-1327 IKTSDKD
+1327 IKTADKD
-1334 YAKKQADQLAKYRTF
+1334 YVKTQAEQLAKYRTF
-1349 QDDSKMSIAIQEIH
+1349 QDDSKMSVIIQEIH
-1363 DILNMALGV
+1363 DLFNMVGI

-1378 IKGRTVHSFGAGD
+1378 IKGKTVHSFGAGD
-1391 IAAPFTRVAGNL
+1391 IVAPFTRVAGNL
-1403 VSRGA
+1403 VSRGI
-1408 EYSPLNAV
+1408 EYSPINAM

-1427 KAVRGSGADVEL
+1427 KAANNGSADVEL

-1449 GLTGTAIAFGFMNLV
+1449 GLTGTSIAFGFMNLV

-1546 FKAVPDA
+1546 FKATGKSFM
-1553 LISASADLP
+1553 SASADLP
-1562 VIQSVGSFTKDV
+1562 VAQFIGNVGTDV
-1574 FKYGKDPLESLL
+1574 LKYNQDPMESII
-1586 KNGAS
+1586 KEGAS
-1591 AAVSSVTPNAL
+1591 TVASSLTPNVL

-1652 MYQGTPPERLFNSML
+1652 MYQGTTPERLFNSML

-1673 QYQQGELSKDL
+1673 HYQQGELSKDL

-1715 THTAQM
+1715 KHTAQM

-1744 TGTRAYKKASAE
+1744 TGTRAYQKASAE

-1783 EKWAVNAQT
+1783 EQWAVNAQT

-1798 LSTVEFLSLYTD
+1798 LSTVEFLNLYTD

-1834 VEEYVG
+1834 VKEYVG
-1840 LKESADTNGNGRV
+1840 LKESADTDGNGRV

-1864 QENRADLWDII
+1864 KENRADLWDII

>member
-1 MSSIQDRL
+1 MAVQMPDLVAYGKNKSVKSPPKSS
-9 NTMKHGAGAAAPTP
+9 TSP
-23 SKTAAKTTGS
+23 
-33 YENRLARMKA
+33 
-43 DGAAQPS
+43 
-50 GYTPAAA
+50 
-57 QKPTSKNQ
+57 QKNATQMPDLVAYGK
-65 WVSTGGGRK
+65 RK
-74 STTDAGKRQGFVAD
+74 SSVSQPATTQKTTTDAGKQHGFVAD
-88 PTRAKNNASSRI
+88 PTRANNNASSRV
-100 KNIVTGAA
+100 KNIVTGAT
-108 KSSGAGYVNTGGVL
+108 KSAGSAFTNLGGVL
-122 AEGAGKLNTMIANNN
+122 AEGAGKLNTRIANQN
-137 AAGEQMGAI
+137 AGDSLQSDHDAVKRYE
-146 QAIKD
+146 K
-151 YNTMLRNGKWA
+151 MLRDVKWANGKPMTAA
-162 DGKALTADDRK
+162 DVKQVQGYLASAKR
-173 KIRTYIAANQRKID
+173 RIAA
-187 AHKNYTQAVEKSDK
+187 HEGYTKAVEQSDK

-206 AYRKA
+206 AYQKA
-211 DQLAESASK
+211 DRLSQSSAA
-220 DISRAKQGL
+220 DVAQAKEGL
-229 GKAGQFA
+229 GPVGQFA
-236 VDVGV
+236 VDLGV
-241 AGVQMGGDMALG
+241 QGVQMAGDVAASAVIPGAGLALMT
-253 ALTGGS
+253 ARSAGS
-259 ALPSMFVRGVGSAA
+259 SA
-273 QEARQSGATYGQ
+273 QRARQAGATYGQ
-285 QLGYGLGSG
+285 QLAYGLGSG
-294 ALSVATEKI
+294 ALNLGTEQI
-303 SNVAGP
+303 SNASKL
-309 FKKAFG
+309 FQKAFG
-315 AGVLDKAIS
+315 RGLAEKAASKLIAKFGENTAVQVMSDLAKRPAG
-324 KATARMNGSAAGKLA
+324 RLA
-339 LSMLSEGGEEFIED
+339 LSMISEGGEEFLED
-353 VFQPI
+353 FAQPF

-365 KSAKFDLSGALYD
+365 PSARFDLSEALYD

-384 LGGLGSGVEAMQNR
+384 MGGIGAGVDVIRQRGSG
-398 RSPQQATQQAPGAQ
+398 Q
-412 ADVQDGTYTPTP
+412 ADAQPPQEARTEVQEGTYTTTP
-424 ANAAEGTQNAA
+424 ANAAEGAQNAA
-435 PGVETAP
+435 PGVETAENIRVGQVTTIKKP
-442 KYDALQADAIRH
+442 YKGEVPTQTQRQNTAPVQVSSEALAQAQNSIAGARGLESSLPGQSFKSTLKNVYKSIFKPATGIVVDGTSFGGQPYAVDIPNSVP
-454 EGKTFRNLVAGFDTS
+454 GKVISDTNLTA
-469 VSEFFNKW
+469 
-477 RNGRKNTETEKLEK
+477 EKLA
-491 LYLGKMSEDAKRQ
+491 L
-504 ASNILGYEIDSRDMI
+504 
-519 VTSDDVKHILDS
+519 LD
-531 HGNAETELQ
+531 NL
-540 RGNQPL
+540 
-546 EKWAIDAIPDVVTQP
+546 PDVVRNGTYVG
-561 DSIVPGSTNT
+561 SGEYVPHGSKAKKTVRFDYFEAPVEIN
-571 SGKHPGKQGVI
+571 GKQYIASFDVEAFPDVNNYRTHKLNEIELSPMTNADTGRDPAANA
-582 FSKTMPNG
+582 MR
-590 TVVTVQ
+590 TV
-596 FDNKGRK
+596 
-603 TMELTTMYVK
+603 
-613 KSGPTTQAFNVENTS
+613 
-628 PQLTAK
+628 
-634 PVPESVSSASSDLTP
+634 
-649 AEARLAGPAP
+649 
-659 VPSSAASSPVEG
+659 PVEG

-691 GSRDILSEVLF
+691 
-702 GKKRADLNTMTEAQ
+702 
-716 QDAIFRANEKG
+716 
-727 TVGMDATGKVFQID
+727 VG
-741 PEQHIDRRRME
+741 
-752 TVGGR
+752 
-757 DVNAFQ
+757 
-763 FDHPELHRYYQEAA
+763 
-777 NALIADADLSLQQPM
+777 
-792 SRRYERTMEGNAV
+792 
-805 QQAAQ
+805 
-810 TSPHLR
+810 
-816 QAMDET
+816 
-822 GLSRDAIIDAAQ
+822 
-834 RIITDQGQE
+834 
-843 NVAAA
+843 
-848 KRVELIL
+848 
-855 DDMLSHGYTTMTG
+855 
-868 EQVGPNSGYLTAKQ
+868 
-882 GILGAGEQAQGLGL
+882 
-896 EDVDAFDT
+896 
-904 PGDAR
+904 

-930 TSRFAESMPYNQ
+930 TSRIADSMPYNQ
-942 WQEAATGLSREDYA
+942 YQESATGLSREDYA
-956 RIFRY
+956 KLFRY
-961 ESQTEEKSMHLAE
+961 ESQTEGRSLHLAE
-974 ELVYVMKDGKKTFLR
+974 ELVYAIQDGKKTFLR
-989 DVDEGAFHELVQSLD
+989 DIDEGAFHELVQSLD
-1004 DATAWNGPQTDAARM
+1004 DATAWNGPQMDAARM
-1019 IQSELQGKSVD
+1019 IQRELQGKAD
-1030 AEIPDT
+1030 GLEIPET
-1036 EYTDFLKIMREHETS
+1036 EYIDFLKIMREHETS

-1070 QASELDAWNNL
+1070 QASELDAWDNL
-1081 DRSNLSDAEKTE
+1081 ERSNLSDAEKTE
-1093 TFRQIV
+1093 TFRRIV

-1140 LRSIAENSLNAL
+1140 LRSIAESSLNAL

-1265 GTNTRY
+1265 GANTRY

-1299 LLNATDEFFKGAAR
+1299 LLNATDEFYKGAAR

-1349 QDDSKMSIAIQEIH
+1349 QDDSKVSIAIQEIH

-1403 VSRGA
+1403 VSRGV

-1546 FKAVPDA
+1546 FKATGKSFM
-1553 LISASADLP
+1553 SASADLP
-1562 VIQSVGSFTKDV
+1562 VAQFIGNVGTDVLKYNKDAM
-1574 FKYGKDPLESLL
+1574 ESII
-1586 KNGAS
+1586 KEGAS
-1591 AAVSSVTPNAL
+1591 TVASSLTPNVL
-1602 RAFALGMDDRPRS
+1602 RAAAQGLDDRPRS
-1615 TGYADTFTERLA
+1615 TSYADAFHELLLA
-1627 MEAKSRIPG
+1627 EIKSRIPR

-1652 MYQGTPPERLFNSML
+1652 MYQGTTPERLFNSML

-1673 QYQQGELSKDL
+1673 HYQQGELSKEL

-1691 GGNTSFYPT
+1691 GGDTSFYPT

-1715 THTAQM
+1715 EHTAQM

-1729 QRTRGTVTNGTMMAM
+1729 QRTRGTVTNETMMAM
-1744 TGTRAYKKASAE
+1744 AGTRAYKKASAE

-1769 YEVAKGSVLGKDSM
+1769 DEVAKGSVLGKDSM

-1798 LSTVEFLSLYTD
+1798 LSTVEFLNLYTD
-1810 DRYKSYLVGKAYEKT
+1810 DRYKSYLSGKAYEKT

-1840 LKESADTNGNGRV
+1840 LKESADTNGNGTI

>member
-1 MSSIQDRL
+1 MGKLVYIKTGQAVTGGQSAPSSGRGLMHLD
-9 NTMKHGAGAAAPTP
+9 GTP
-23 SKTAAKTTGS
+23 VERKSGTQSVKAKETKAVTPFAS
-33 YENRLARMKA
+33 PRPMENA
-43 DGAAQPS
+43 
-50 GYTPAAA
+50 
-57 QKPTSKNQ
+57 
-65 WVSTGGGRK
+65 STGNNRPNSRLLADVQTGG
-74 STTDAGKRQGFVAD
+74 TTPPSLDNGRVGKVI
-88 PTRAKNNASSRI
+88 S
-100 KNIVTGAA
+100 GAA
-108 KSSGAGYVNTGGVL
+108 KSAGSAYTNLGGVL
-122 AEGAGKLNTMIANNN
+122 AEGAGKLNTRIANQN
-137 AAGEQMGAI
+137 AGDSLQSDHDAVKRYE
-146 QAIKD
+146 K
-151 YNTMLRNGKWA
+151 MLRDVKWANGKAMTAA
-162 DGKALTADDRK
+162 DVKQVQSYLASAKR
-173 KIRTYIAANQRKID
+173 RIAA
-187 AHKNYTQAVEKSDK
+187 HEGYTKAVEQSDK

-206 AYRKA
+206 AYQKA
-211 DQLAESASK
+211 DQLSQSSAA
-220 DISRAKQGL
+220 DVAQAKEGL
-229 GKAGQFA
+229 GPVGQFA
-236 VDVGV
+236 VDLGV
-241 AGVQMGGDMALG
+241 QGVQMAGDVAASAVIPGAGLALMT
-253 ALTGGS
+253 ARSAGS
-259 ALPSMFVRGVGSAA
+259 SA
-273 QEARQSGATYGQ
+273 QRARQAGATYNQ
-285 QLGYGLGSG
+285 QLAYGLGSG
-294 ALSVATEKI
+294 ALSLATEKI
-303 SNVAGP
+303 SNVASP

-315 AGVLDKAIS
+315 GGVLDNAINGS
-324 KATARMNGSAAGKLA
+324 LAKMNNSAAGRVA
-339 LSMLSEGGEEFIED
+339 LSMISEGGEEFIED
-353 VFQPI
+353 IFQPV

-365 KSAKFDLSGALYD
+365 PSARFDLSEALYD

-384 LGGLGSGVEAMQNR
+384 MGGIGAGVDVIRQRGS
-398 RSPQQATQQAPGAQ
+398 SQ
-412 ADVQDGTYTPTP
+412 ADAQPTQEVRPEVREGIDTPTP
-424 ANAAEGTQNAA
+424 ANAPEGTQNAV
-435 PGVETAP
+435 PGMETAVNENGLNSYSEQERVNLSSG
-442 KYDALQADAIRH
+442 KKNKIISTLQDAVS
-454 EGKTFRNLVAGFDTS
+454 FVRNALS
-469 VSEFFNKW
+469 NKQNVD
-477 RNGRKNTETEKLEK
+477 RA
-491 LYLGKMSEDAKRQ
+491 YLGKVPDRVAQKVLTDTGVDIRGMGAMM
-504 ASNILGYEIDSRDMI
+504 NGN
-519 VTSDDVKHILDS
+519 DVRHIMKD
-531 HGNAETELQ
+531 HGDPIAETA
-540 RGNQPL
+540 RGQVPVTPDDIARIPEVISAPDRVTVSPETDSKGRTAL
-546 EKWAIDAIPDVVTQP
+546 VFEKQIGDKYITIQGVSD
-561 DSIVPGSTNT
+561 
-571 SGKHPGKQGVI
+571 GKHVLQTDTLYIRKGKTRMAQD
-582 FSKTMPNG
+582 TMAG
-590 TVVTVQ
+590 T
-596 FDNKGRK
+596 
-603 TMELTTMYVK
+603 
-613 KSGPTTQAFNVENTS
+613 PENT
-628 PQLTAK
+628 
-634 PVPESVSSASSDLTP
+634 
-649 AEARLAGPAP
+649 AP
-659 VPSSAASSPVEG
+659 VI
-671 TRPLN
+671 N
-676 ANDSIAQGAE
+676 ARSELPQSFPNLDFNIAQEAE

-691 GSRDILSEVLF
+691 GNRDILSEVLF
-702 GKKRADLNTMTEAQ
+702 GKRRADLNTMTEAQ
-716 QDAIFRANEKG
+716 QDAIFRANEEG

-822 GLSRDAIIDAAQ
+822 GLTRDSIIDAAK
-834 RIITDQGQE
+834 RIVTDHGQE

-855 DDMLSHGYTTMTG
+855 DDMLSNGYTTMTG

-882 GILGAGEQAQGLGL
+882 SILGAGETQTRGHGLDG
-896 EDVDAFDT
+896 VD
-904 PGDAR
+904 G

-917 QGFTTPGMEGTER
+917 KGFTTPGMEGTEQ
-930 TSRFAESMPYNQ
+930 TSRLADTLPYNQ
-942 WQEAATGLSREDYA
+942 YQESATGLNREDYA
-956 RIFRY
+956 KIFRY
-961 ESQTEEKSMHLAE
+961 ESQTEGKSLHLAE
-974 ELVYVMKDGKKTFLR
+974 ELVYVKKDGQKTFLR

-1004 DATAWNGPQTDAARM
+1004 DATAWNGPQMDAARM
-1019 IQSELQGKSVD
+1019 IQSELQGKSSEL
-1030 AEIPDT
+1030 EIPET
-1036 EYTDFLKIMREHETS
+1036 EYIDFLKIMREHETS

-1063 RKDNNGG
+1063 RKDNSGG
-1070 QASELDAWNNL
+1070 QASELDAWDNL
-1081 DRSNLSDAEKTE
+1081 ERSNLSDAEKAE

-1125 ARGVLNGVTGKESKA
+1125 ARGVLNGVTGKESKS
-1140 LRSIAENSLNAL
+1140 LRSIAESSLNAL

-1252 MSIAEITMDVDMG
+1252 MSIAEITMDVDMS

-1299 LLNATDEFFKGAAR
+1299 LLNATDEFYKGAAR

-1349 QDDSKMSIAIQEIH
+1349 QDNSKMSIAIQEIH

-1507 TEWQYGDTLID
+1507 AEWQYGDTLID

-1652 MYQGTPPERLFNSML
+1652 TYQGTTPERLFNSML

-1673 QYQQGELSKDL
+1673 HYQQGELSKEL
-1684 ESLRERS
+1684 ESLRERTD
-1691 GGNTSFYPT
+1691 GNTSFYPT

-1792 SKKDVG
+1792 SKNDVG
-1798 LSTVEFLSLYTD
+1798 LSTVEFLNLYTD

-1840 LKESADTNGNGRV
+1840 LKESADTNGNGTI
-1853 SKAEASAALAG
+1853 SKTEASAALAG
-1864 QENRADLWDII
+1864 QEHRADLWDII

>member
-1 MSSIQDRL
+1 MLRYRSDIDKVFSGDYPSGKLLSVGDTPELLTRYGANPLPMTMTQDAAYKIAYPEGYMGGKHNLGMSVLKQLPYQIENPVAILKSNTQPSSIVLLTAWKDGDKSIIVPLHLDKQ
-9 NTMKHGAGAAAPTP
+9 GAI
-23 SKTAAKTTGS
+23 SV
-33 YENRLARMKA
+33 ENRIASAYQTGHMQSYLGEADSNVLYTKNNEDVHQLLSNGVQFPKA
-43 DGAAQPS
+43 M
-50 GYTPAAA
+50 
-57 QKPTSKNQ
+57 
-65 WVSTGGGRK
+65 
-74 STTDAGKRQGFVAD
+74 AD
-88 PTRAKNNASSRI
+88 DILAKNNISQAE
-100 KNIVTGAA
+100 A
-108 KSSGAGYVNTGGVL
+108 KSN
-122 AEGAGKLNTMIANNN
+122 
-137 AAGEQMGAI
+137 
-146 QAIKD
+146 
-151 YNTMLRNGKWA
+151 
-162 DGKALTADDRK
+162 
-173 KIRTYIAANQRKID
+173 
-187 AHKNYTQAVEKSDK
+187 
-201 AVADK
+201 
-206 AYRKA
+206 
-211 DQLAESASK
+211 
-220 DISRAKQGL
+220 
-229 GKAGQFA
+229 
-236 VDVGV
+236 
-241 AGVQMGGDMALG
+241 
-253 ALTGGS
+253 
-259 ALPSMFVRGVGSAA
+259 
-273 QEARQSGATYGQ
+273 
-285 QLGYGLGSG
+285 
-294 ALSVATEKI
+294 
-303 SNVAGP
+303 
-309 FKKAFG
+309 
-315 AGVLDKAIS
+315 
-324 KATARMNGSAAGKLA
+324 
-339 LSMLSEGGEEFIED
+339 
-353 VFQPI
+353 
-358 LQRATYD
+358 
-365 KSAKFDLSGALYD
+365 
-378 AAVGAA
+378 
-384 LGGLGSGVEAMQNR
+384 
-398 RSPQQATQQAPGAQ
+398 
-412 ADVQDGTYTPTP
+412 
-424 ANAAEGTQNAA
+424 
-435 PGVETAP
+435 
-442 KYDALQADAIRH
+442 
-454 EGKTFRNLVAGFDTS
+454 
-469 VSEFFNKW
+469 
-477 RNGRKNTETEKLEK
+477 
-491 LYLGKMSEDAKRQ
+491 
-504 ASNILGYEIDSRDMI
+504 
-519 VTSDDVKHILDS
+519 
-531 HGNAETELQ
+531 
-540 RGNQPL
+540 
-546 EKWAIDAIPDVVTQP
+546 
-561 DSIVPGSTNT
+561 
-571 SGKHPGKQGVI
+571 
-582 FSKTMPNG
+582 
-590 TVVTVQ
+590 
-596 FDNKGRK
+596 
-603 TMELTTMYVK
+603 
-613 KSGPTTQAFNVENTS
+613 
-628 PQLTAK
+628 
-634 PVPESVSSASSDLTP
+634 
-649 AEARLAGPAP
+649 
-659 VPSSAASSPVEG
+659 
-671 TRPLN
+671 
-676 ANDSIAQGAE
+676 
-686 NVKNG
+686 
-691 GSRDILSEVLF
+691 RDILSEVLF
-702 GKKRADLNTMTEAQ
+702 GKKRADMDAMTPEQ
-716 QDAIFRANEKG
+716 QNAIYQANEAG

-822 GLSRDAIIDAAQ
+822 GLTRDAIIDAAQ

-882 GILGAGEQAQGLGL
+882 GILGAGEVQSRGHGLDG
-896 EDVDAFDT
+896 VD
-904 PGDAR
+904 G

-917 QGFTTPGMEGTER
+917 QGFTTPGMEGTEQ
-930 TSRFAESMPYNQ
+930 TSRLADSLPYDRYQES
-942 WQEAATGLSREDYA
+942 ATGLTREDYA
-956 RIFRY
+956 KIFRY
-961 ESQTEEKSMHLAE
+961 ESQTEGKSLHLAE
-974 ELVYVMKDGKKTFLR
+974 ELVYVKKDGQKTFLR
-989 DVDEGAFHELVQSLD
+989 DVDEGAFHELVRSLD
-1004 DATAWNGPQTDAARM
+1004 DATAWNGPQMDAARM
-1019 IQSELQGKSVD
+1019 IQRELQGKAD
-1030 AEIPDT
+1030 GLEIPET
-1036 EYTDFLKIMREHETS
+1036 EYIDFLKIMREHETS

-1070 QASELDAWNNL
+1070 QASELDAWDNL
-1081 DRSNLSDAEKTE
+1081 ERSNLSDAEKTE
-1093 TFRQIV
+1093 TFRRIV

-1125 ARGVLNGVTGKESKA
+1125 ARGVLNGVTGKENKA

-1209 DALSMKGGALLDRA
+1209 DALSMKGGALLDMA

-1232 MAADS
+1232 MAADN
-1237 VFGKGTREAAVKAMR
+1237 VFSKGTREAAVKAMR

-1299 LLNATDEFFKGAAR
+1299 LLNATDEFYKGAAR

-1327 IKTSDKD
+1327 IKTPDKD

-1349 QDDSKMSIAIQEIH
+1349 QDDSKMSVIIQEIH
-1363 DILNMALGV
+1363 DLFNMVGI

-1378 IKGRTVHSFGAGD
+1378 IKGKTVHSFGAGD
-1391 IAAPFTRVAGNL
+1391 IVAPFTRVAGNL
-1403 VSRGA
+1403 VSRGI
-1408 EYSPLNAV
+1408 EYSPINAM

-1427 KAVRGSGADVEL
+1427 KAANNGSADL
-1439 QAKGVSNAAR
+1439 QLQSKGVSDLAR
-1449 GLTGTAIAFGFMNLV
+1449 GMTGTAIAYGFMQLV
-1464 KMGLMR
+1464 KLGLMR
-1470 KADDED
+1470 KAEDED

-1495 LSAAKRWLSGGG
+1495 LSATKRWLSGGG

-1546 FKAVPDA
+1546 FKATGKSFM
-1553 LISASADLP
+1553 SASADLP
-1562 VIQSVGSFTKDV
+1562 VAQFIGNVGTDV
-1574 FKYGKDPLESLL
+1574 LKYNNDPMESII
-1586 KNGAS
+1586 KEGAS
-1591 AAVSSVTPNAL
+1591 TVASSLTPNVL

-1615 TGYADTFTERLA
+1615 TGYADTFAERLA
-1627 MEAKSRIPG
+1627 LEAKSRIPG

-1643 SVDTLGNER
+1643 SVDALGNER
-1652 MYQGTPPERLFNSML
+1652 MYQGTTPERLFNSML

-1673 QYQQGELSKDL
+1673 HYQQGELSKDL

-1708 FTDKNGK
+1708 FTDKGGK
-1715 THTAQM
+1715 KHTAQM

-1744 TGTRAYKKASAE
+1744 TGTRAYQKASVE

-1798 LSTVEFLSLYTD
+1798 LSTVEFLNLYTD
-1810 DRYKSYLVGKAYEKT
+1810 DRYKSYLDGKAYEKT

-1840 LKESADTNGNGRV
+1840 LKESADTNGNGTI

-1864 QENRADLWDII
+1864 QKNRADLWDII

>member
-1 MSSIQDRL
+1 MAVKMPDLVAYGERVNKTQNKSGGVQMPDLVAYGKRVE
-9 NTMKHGAGAAAPTP
+9 TRKAKETKAVTP
-23 SKTAAKTTGS
+23 SASTRPM
-33 YENRLARMKA
+33 ENA
-43 DGAAQPS
+43 
-50 GYTPAAA
+50 
-57 QKPTSKNQ
+57 
-65 WVSTGGGRK
+65 STGNTRPNSRLLADVQTGG
-74 STTDAGKRQGFVAD
+74 TTPPSLDNGRVGKLI
-88 PTRAKNNASSRI
+88 S
-100 KNIVTGAA
+100 GAA
-108 KSSGAGYVNTGGVL
+108 KSTGSAFTNLGGLL
-122 AEGAGKLNTMIANNN
+122 AEGAGYLNTRIANQN
-137 AAGEQMGAI
+137 AGDSLQSDHDAVKRYE
-146 QAIKD
+146 K
-151 YNTMLRNGKWA
+151 MLRDVKWANGKAMTAA
-162 DGKALTADDRK
+162 DVKQVQGYLAAAKR
-173 KIRTYIAANQRKID
+173 RIAAHE
-187 AHKNYTQAVEKSDK
+187 AYTKAVEQSDK

-206 AYRKA
+206 AYQKA
-211 DQLAESASK
+211 DRLSQSSAA
-220 DISRAKQGL
+220 DVAQAKEGL
-229 GKAGQFA
+229 GPVGQFA

-241 AGVQMGGDMALG
+241 AGAQMAGDMAVG

-259 ALPSMFVRGVGSAA
+259 ALPAMFVRSVGSAA

-303 SNVAGP
+303 SNVADP
-309 FKKAFG
+309 FKKFFG
-315 AGVLDKAIS
+315 EGLADK
-324 KATARMNGSAAGKLA
+324 AAGKLIARFGESDAVRIMKRLAETPGGKAA
-339 LSMLSEGGEEFIED
+339 LSFISEGGEEAIED
-353 VFQPI
+353 IAQPI
-358 LQRATYD
+358 LQTIYNGKRYSTVPEYIRD
-365 KSAKFDLSGALYD
+365 LDAKEIAHDALVGGALGLVGSAVENVQRAKMAQQD
-378 AAVGAA
+378 AQPTQ
-384 LGGLGSGVEAMQNR
+384 EAR
-398 RSPQQATQQAPGAQ
+398 PE
-412 ADVQDGTYTPTP
+412 VQEGTDTTTP
-424 ANAAEGTQNAA
+424 ANVAEGTQNAA
-435 PGVETAP
+435 PSVETAANKGETVQIVERLRESIP
-442 KYDALQADAIRH
+442 GLNGTEPVSTVSSKAIPFV
-454 EGKTFRNLVAGFDTS
+454 EGRTMAEKARKMFEAIKGVVSRPGFGDIDI
-469 VSEFFNKW
+469 
-477 RNGRKNTETEKLEK
+477 NGRSVKDDLSHGVGGAKAAVIPAIPEVLRRGQQIDFQQNWKGRPYDGYVFAAPVTMDGETAYVAAVVKRTSKNRF
-491 LYLGKMSEDAKRQ
+491 YLHEVIDANGNVIKIDAGDRANPTSLATNGDAGTQSQ
-504 ASNILGYEIDSRDMI
+504 ASM
-519 VTSDDVKHILDS
+519 
-531 HGNAETELQ
+531 
-540 RGNQPL
+540 
-546 EKWAIDAIPDVVTQP
+546 
-561 DSIVPGSTNT
+561 
-571 SGKHPGKQGVI
+571 
-582 FSKTMPNG
+582 
-590 TVVTVQ
+590 
-596 FDNKGRK
+596 
-603 TMELTTMYVK
+603 
-613 KSGPTTQAFNVENTS
+613 
-628 PQLTAK
+628 
-634 PVPESVSSASSDLTP
+634 DLTP
-649 AEARLAGPAP
+649 AEARLAGPSP

-691 GSRDILSEVLF
+691 GA
-702 GKKRADLNTMTEAQ
+702 AD
-716 QDAIFRANEKG
+716 G
-727 TVGMDATGKVFQID
+727 
-741 PEQHIDRRRME
+741 
-752 TVGGR
+752 
-757 DVNAFQ
+757 
-763 FDHPELHRYYQEAA
+763 
-777 NALIADADLSLQQPM
+777 
-792 SRRYERTMEGNAV
+792 
-805 QQAAQ
+805 
-810 TSPHLR
+810 
-816 QAMDET
+816 
-822 GLSRDAIIDAAQ
+822 
-834 RIITDQGQE
+834 
-843 NVAAA
+843 
-848 KRVELIL
+848 
-855 DDMLSHGYTTMTG
+855 
-868 EQVGPNSGYLTAKQ
+868 
-882 GILGAGEQAQGLGL
+882 
-896 EDVDAFDT
+896 
-904 PGDAR
+904 

-917 QGFTTPGMEGTER
+917 QGFTTPGMEGTEQ
-930 TSRFAESMPYNQ
+930 TSRLADSLPYDRYQES
-942 WQEAATGLSREDYA
+942 ATGLTREDYA
-956 RIFRY
+956 KLFRY
-961 ESQTEEKSMHLAE
+961 ESQTEGKSLHLAE
-974 ELVYVMKDGKKTFLR
+974 ELVYVKKDGQKTFLR
-989 DVDEGAFHELVQSLD
+989 DVDEGAFHELVRSLD
-1004 DATAWNGPQTDAARM
+1004 DATAWNGPQMDAARM
-1019 IQSELQGKSVD
+1019 IQSELQGKSSEM
-1030 AEIPDT
+1030 EIPET
-1036 EYTDFLKIMREHETS
+1036 EYIDFLKIMREHETA

-1070 QASELDAWNNL
+1070 QASELDAWDNL
-1081 DRSNLSDAEKTE
+1081 ERSNLSDAEKTE

-1125 ARGVLNGVTGKESKA
+1125 ARGVLNGVTGNESKA
-1140 LRSIAENSLNAL
+1140 LRSIAESSLNAL

-1209 DALSMKGGALLDRA
+1209 DALSMKGGALLDMA

-1237 VFGKGTREAAVKAMR
+1237 VFSKGTREAAVKAMR

-1299 LLNATDEFFKGAAR
+1299 LLNATDEFYKGAAR

-1327 IKTSDKD
+1327 IKTSDKN

-1349 QDDSKMSIAIQEIH
+1349 QDDSKMSVIIQEIH
-1363 DILNMALGV
+1363 DLFNMVGI

-1378 IKGRTVHSFGAGD
+1378 IKGKTVHSFGAGD
-1391 IAAPFTRVAGNL
+1391 IVAPFTRVAGNL

-1495 LSAAKRWLSGGG
+1495 LSATKRWLSGGG

-1546 FKAVPDA
+1546 FKATGKSFM
-1553 LISASADLP
+1553 SASADLP
-1562 VIQSVGSFTKDV
+1562 VAQFIGNVGTDV
-1574 FKYGKDPLESLL
+1574 LKYNNDPMESII
-1586 KNGAS
+1586 KEGAS
-1591 AAVSSVTPNAL
+1591 TVASSLTPNVL
-1602 RAFALGMDDRPRS
+1602 RAAAQGLDDRPRA

-1652 MYQGTPPERLFNSML
+1652 MYQGTTPERLFNSML

-1673 QYQQGELSKDL
+1673 HYQQGELSKDL

-1691 GGNTSFYPT
+1691 GGNTSFYPE

-1715 THTAQM
+1715 EHTAQM

-1744 TGTRAYKKASAE
+1744 TGTRAYQKASAE

-1769 YEVAKGSVLGKDSM
+1769 YEVAKGGVLGKAAM
-1783 EKWAVNAQT
+1783 ESWAVNAQT

-1798 LSTVEFLSLYTD
+1798 LSTVEFLNLYTD

-1834 VEEYVG
+1834 VKEYVG
-1840 LKESADTNGNGRV
+1840 LKESADTDGNGKV

-1864 QENRADLWDII
+1864 QEHRADLWDII

>member
-1 MSSIQDRL
+1 MGKLVYIKTGQAVTGGQS
-9 NTMKHGAGAAAPTP
+9 APTSGRGLMHLDGTPVARKSGTQPTKAKETKAVTP
-23 SKTAAKTTGS
+23 SAS
-33 YENRLARMKA
+33 PRPMENA
-43 DGAAQPS
+43 
-50 GYTPAAA
+50 
-57 QKPTSKNQ
+57 
-65 WVSTGGGRK
+65 STGNSRPNSRLLADVRTGG
-74 STTDAGKRQGFVAD
+74 TTPPSLDNGRVGKVI
-88 PTRAKNNASSRI
+88 S
-100 KNIVTGAA
+100 GAA
-108 KSSGAGYVNTGGVL
+108 KSTGSAYANLGGVL
-122 AEGAGKLNTMIANNN
+122 AEGAGKLNTRIANQN
-137 AAGEQMGAI
+137 AGASL
-146 QAIKD
+146 QSDHDAVKR
-151 YNTMLRNGKWA
+151 YEKMLRDVKWANGKAMTAA
-162 DGKALTADDRK
+162 DVKQVQGYLAAAKR
-173 KIRTYIAANQRKID
+173 RIAA
-187 AHKNYTQAVEKSDK
+187 HEGYTKAVEQSDK

-206 AYRKA
+206 AYQKA
-211 DQLAESASK
+211 DRLSQSSAA
-220 DISRAKQGL
+220 DVAQAKEGL
-229 GKAGQFA
+229 GPVGQFA

-241 AGVQMGGDMALG
+241 AGAQMAGDMAVG

-259 ALPSMFVRGVGSAA
+259 ALPAMFVRSVGSAA

-303 SNVAGP
+303 SNVAAP
-309 FKKAFG
+309 FKKFFG
-315 AGVLDKAIS
+315 EGLADK
-324 KATARMNGSAAGKLA
+324 AAGKLIARFGESDAVRIMKRLAETPGGKAA
-339 LSMLSEGGEEFIED
+339 LSFISEGGEEAIED
-353 VFQPI
+353 IAQPI
-358 LQRATYD
+358 LQTIYNGKRYSTVPEYIRD
-365 KSAKFDLSGALYD
+365 LDAKEIAHDALVGGALGLVGS
-378 AAVGAA
+378 AVENVQRAK
-384 LGGLGSGVEAMQNR
+384 
-398 RSPQQATQQAPGAQ
+398 RSQQGAQ
-412 ADVQDGTYTPTP
+412 PTQEARPEVQEGTYTPTP
-424 ANAAEGTQNAA
+424 ANAPEGAQNAA
-435 PGVETAP
+435 PGVETAGRLTSTDNMLRYRSDIDKVFSGDYP
-442 KYDALQADAIRH
+442 SGKLLSVGDTPELLTRYGANPLPMTMTQDAAYKIAYPEGYMGGKHNLGMSVLKQLPYQIENPIAILKSNTQPSSIVLLTAWKDGDKSIIVPLH
-454 EGKTFRNLVAGFDTS
+454 LDKQGAIS
-469 VSEFFNKW
+469 VENRIASAYQT
-477 RNGRKNTETEKLEK
+477 GHMQS
-491 LYLGKMSEDAKRQ
+491 YLGEADSNVLYTKNNEDVHQ
-504 ASNILGYEIDSRDMI
+504 LLSNG
-519 VTSDDVKHILDS
+519 
-531 HGNAETELQ
+531 
-540 RGNQPL
+540 
-546 EKWAIDAIPDVVTQP
+546 
-561 DSIVPGSTNT
+561 
-571 SGKHPGKQGVI
+571 
-582 FSKTMPNG
+582 
-590 TVVTVQ
+590 VQ
-596 FDNKGRK
+596 FPKAMADDI
-603 TMELTTMYVK
+603 L
-613 KSGPTTQAFNVENTS
+613 
-628 PQLTAK
+628 AK
-634 PVPESVSSASSDLTP
+634 NNISQ
-649 AEARLAGPAP
+649 AEAK
-659 VPSSAASSPVEG
+659 S
-671 TRPLN
+671 N
-676 ANDSIAQGAE
+676 
-686 NVKNG
+686 
-691 GSRDILSEVLF
+691 RDILSEVLF
-702 GKKRADLNTMTEAQ
+702 GKKRADMDAMTPEQ
-716 QDAIFRANEKG
+716 QNAIYQANEAG

-757 DVNAFQ
+757 DMNAFQ

-792 SRRYERTMEGNAV
+792 SRRYERTMEGNVV

-882 GILGAGEQAQGLGL
+882 GILGAGETQARGHGLDG
-896 EDVDAFDT
+896 VD
-904 PGDAR
+904 G

-917 QGFTTPGMEGTER
+917 QGFTTPGMEGTEQ
-930 TSRFAESMPYNQ
+930 TSRLADTLPYNQ
-942 WQEAATGLSREDYA
+942 YQESATGLNREDYA
-956 RIFRY
+956 KIFRY
-961 ESQTEEKSMHLAE
+961 ESQTEGKSLHLAE
-974 ELVYVMKDGKKTFLR
+974 ELVYVKKDGQKTFLR

-1004 DATAWNGPQTDAARM
+1004 DATAWNGPQMDAARM
-1019 IQSELQGKSVD
+1019 IQRELQGKAD
-1030 AEIPDT
+1030 GFEIPET
-1036 EYTDFLKIMREHETS
+1036 EYIDFLKIMREHETS

-1070 QASELDAWNNL
+1070 QASELDAWDNL
-1081 DRSNLSDAEKTE
+1081 ERSNLSDVEKTE

-1140 LRSIAENSLNAL
+1140 LRSIAESSLNAL

-1252 MSIAEITMDVDMG
+1252 MSIAEITMDVDMS

-1299 LLNATDEFFKGAAR
+1299 LLNATDEFYKGAAR

-1349 QDDSKMSIAIQEIH
+1349 QDSSKMSIAIQEIH

-1562 VIQSVGSFTKDV
+1562 VIQSAGNFAKDV

-1652 MYQGTPPERLFNSML
+1652 TYQGTTPERLFNSML

-1673 QYQQGELSKDL
+1673 HYQQGELSKDL

-1708 FTDKNGK
+1708 FTDKGGK
-1715 THTAQM
+1715 KHTAQM

-1744 TGTRAYKKASAE
+1744 TGTRAYKKASPE

-1798 LSTVEFLSLYTD
+1798 LSTVEFLNLYTD

-1840 LKESADTNGNGRV
+1840 LKESADTNGNGTI

>member
-1 MSSIQDRL
+1 MAKTLSGFKVIGDTSKI
-9 NTMKHGAGAAAPTP
+9 GAGSKKGSAGQTSPTP
-23 SKTAAKTTGS
+23 SSNGSSRTLGGFKVIGDTSKIGAKAAAKTTQQT
-33 YENRLARMKA
+33 
-43 DGAAQPS
+43 GAQSATLTQ
-50 GYTPAAA
+50 
-57 QKPTSKNQ
+57 
-65 WVSTGGGRK
+65 
-74 STTDAGKRQGFVAD
+74 STTRYPQPMDNVGRQTGTNSRLLADTKQSGTLIPSLDNGRVGKVI
-88 PTRAKNNASSRI
+88 S
-100 KNIVTGAA
+100 GAA
-108 KSSGAGYVNTGGVL
+108 KSTGSAYANLGGVL
-122 AEGAGKLNTMIANNN
+122 AEGAGKLNTRIANQN
-137 AAGEQMGAI
+137 AGASL
-146 QAIKD
+146 QSDHDAVKR
-151 YNTMLRNGKWA
+151 YEKMLRDVKWA
-162 DGKALTADDRK
+162 NGRAMSAKDVKTVQGYLD
-173 KIRTYIAANQRKID
+173 AAKRRLAASRD
-187 AHKNYTQAVEKSDK
+187 YTEAVEQSDK

-206 AYRKA
+206 AYQKA
-211 DQLAESASK
+211 DRLSQSSAA
-220 DISRAKQGL
+220 DVAQAKEGL
-229 GKAGQFA
+229 GPVGQFA
-236 VDVGV
+236 VDLGV
-241 AGVQMGGDMALG
+241 QGVQMAGDVAAGAVIPGAGLALMT
-253 ALTGGS
+253 ARSAGS
-259 ALPSMFVRGVGSAA
+259 SA
-273 QEARQSGATYGQ
+273 QQARQAGATYNQ
-285 QLGYGLGSG
+285 QLAYGLGSG
-294 ALSVATEKI
+294 ALSLATEKI
-303 SNVAGP
+303 SNVADP

-315 AGVLDKAIS
+315 GGVLDNAIS
-324 KATARMNGSAAGKLA
+324 GALSKLNNSAAGRVA
-339 LSMLSEGGEEFIED
+339 LSMISEGGEEFIED

-365 KSAKFDLSGALYD
+365 PSARFDLSEALYD

-384 LGGLGSGVEAMQNR
+384 MGGIGAGADVIRQRGS
-398 RSPQQATQQAPGAQ
+398 SQ
-412 ADVQDGTYTPTP
+412 ADAQPTQEARPEVREGIDTTAP
-424 ANAAEGTQNAA
+424 ANAAEGVQNAV
-435 PGVETAP
+435 PGVETAENIRVGQATTIKKP
-442 KYDALQADAIRH
+442 YKGEVPTQTQRQNTAPVQVSSEALTRAQNSIAGARGLESSLPGQSFKSTLKNVYKSIFKPATGVVVDGTSFGGQPYAVDIPNSVP
-454 EGKTFRNLVAGFDTS
+454 GKVISDTNLTA
-469 VSEFFNKW
+469 
-477 RNGRKNTETEKLEK
+477 EKLA
-491 LYLGKMSEDAKRQ
+491 L
-504 ASNILGYEIDSRDMI
+504 
-519 VTSDDVKHILDS
+519 LD
-531 HGNAETELQ
+531 NL
-540 RGNQPL
+540 
-546 EKWAIDAIPDVVTQP
+546 PDVVRNGTYVG
-561 DSIVPGSTNT
+561 SGEYVPHGAKAKKTVRFDYFEAPVEIN
-571 SGKHPGKQGVI
+571 GKQYIASFDVEAFPDVNNYRTHKLNEIELSPMTNADTGRDPAANA
-582 FSKTMPNG
+582 MR
-590 TVVTVQ
+590 TV
-596 FDNKGRK
+596 
-603 TMELTTMYVK
+603 
-613 KSGPTTQAFNVENTS
+613 
-628 PQLTAK
+628 
-634 PVPESVSSASSDLTP
+634 
-649 AEARLAGPAP
+649 
-659 VPSSAASSPVEG
+659 PVEG

-691 GSRDILSEVLF
+691 G
-702 GKKRADLNTMTEAQ
+702 G
-716 QDAIFRANEKG
+716 
-727 TVGMDATGKVFQID
+727 
-741 PEQHIDRRRME
+741 
-752 TVGGR
+752 
-757 DVNAFQ
+757 
-763 FDHPELHRYYQEAA
+763 
-777 NALIADADLSLQQPM
+777 
-792 SRRYERTMEGNAV
+792 
-805 QQAAQ
+805 
-810 TSPHLR
+810 
-816 QAMDET
+816 
-822 GLSRDAIIDAAQ
+822 
-834 RIITDQGQE
+834 
-843 NVAAA
+843 
-848 KRVELIL
+848 
-855 DDMLSHGYTTMTG
+855 
-868 EQVGPNSGYLTAKQ
+868 
-882 GILGAGEQAQGLGL
+882 
-896 EDVDAFDT
+896 
-904 PGDAR
+904 

-930 TSRFAESMPYNQ
+930 TSHIADSMPYNQ
-942 WQEAATGLSREDYA
+942 YQESATGLSREDYA
-956 RIFRY
+956 KLFRY
-961 ESQTEEKSMHLAE
+961 ESQTEGRSLHLAE
-974 ELVYVMKDGKKTFLR
+974 ELVYAIQDGKKTFLR
-989 DVDEGAFHELVQSLD
+989 DIDEGAFHELVQSLD
-1004 DATAWNGPQTDAARM
+1004 DATAWNGPQMDAARM
-1019 IQSELQGKSVD
+1019 IQRELQGKSNNM
-1030 AEIPDT
+1030 EIPDD
-1036 EYTDFLKIMREHETS
+1036 EYINFLKIMREHETS

-1070 QASELDAWNNL
+1070 QASELDAWDNL
-1081 DRSNLSDAEKTE
+1081 ERSNLSDAEKTE
-1093 TFRQIV
+1093 TFRRIV

-1125 ARGVLNGVTGKESKA
+1125 ARGVLNGVTGKESKS
-1140 LRSIAENSLNAL
+1140 LRSIAESSLNAL

-1237 VFGKGTREAAVKAMR
+1237 VFGKGTRDAAVKAMR

-1299 LLNATDEFFKGAAR
+1299 LLNATDEFYKGAAR

-1349 QDDSKMSIAIQEIH
+1349 QDDSKVSIAIQEIH

-1495 LSAAKRWLSGGG
+1495 LSATKRWLSGGG

-1546 FKAVPDA
+1546 FKATGKSFM
-1553 LISASADLP
+1553 SASADLP
-1562 VIQSVGSFTKDV
+1562 VAQFIGNVGTDVLKYNKDAM
-1574 FKYGKDPLESLL
+1574 ESII
-1586 KNGAS
+1586 KEGAS
-1591 AAVSSVTPNAL
+1591 TVASSLTPNVL
-1602 RAFALGMDDRPRS
+1602 RAAAQGLDDRPRS
-1615 TGYADTFTERLA
+1615 TSYADAFHELLLA
-1627 MEAKSRIPG
+1627 EIKSRIPG

-1652 MYQGTPPERLFNSML
+1652 MYQGTTPERLFNSML

-1673 QYQQGELSKDL
+1673 RYQQGELSKEL

-1708 FTDKNGK
+1708 FTDKSGK
-1715 THTAQM
+1715 EHTAQM

-1783 EKWAVNAQT
+1783 EQWAVNAQT

-1798 LSTVEFLSLYTD
+1798 LSTVEFLNLYTD

-1834 VEEYVG
+1834 VKEYVG
-1840 LKESADTNGNGRV
+1840 LKESADTDGNGTI

>member
-1 MSSIQDRL
+1 MGKLVYIKTGQAVTGGQSAPSSGRGLMHLDGTPVERKSGTQ
-9 NTMKHGAGAAAPTP
+9 TVKAKETKAVTP
-23 SKTAAKTTGS
+23 SS
-33 YENRLARMKA
+33 SPRPMENA
-43 DGAAQPS
+43 
-50 GYTPAAA
+50 
-57 QKPTSKNQ
+57 
-65 WVSTGGGRK
+65 STGNNRPNSRLLADVQTGG
-74 STTDAGKRQGFVAD
+74 TTPPSLDNGRVGKVI
-88 PTRAKNNASSRI
+88 S
-100 KNIVTGAA
+100 GAA
-108 KSSGAGYVNTGGVL
+108 KSTGSAFTNLGGLL
-122 AEGAGKLNTMIANNN
+122 AEGAGYLNTRIANQN
-137 AAGEQMGAI
+137 AGASL
-146 QAIKD
+146 QSDHDAVKR
-151 YNTMLRNGKWA
+151 YEKMLRDVKWANGKAMTAA
-162 DGKALTADDRK
+162 DVKQVQGYL
-173 KIRTYIAANQRKID
+173 AAAKRRIS
-187 AHKNYTQAVEKSDK
+187 AHEGYTKAVEQSDK

-206 AYRKA
+206 AYQKA
-211 DQLAESASK
+211 DRLSQSSAA
-220 DISRAKQGL
+220 DVAQAKEGL
-229 GKAGQFA
+229 GPVGQFA

-241 AGVQMGGDMALG
+241 AGAQMAGDMAVG

-259 ALPSMFVRGVGSAA
+259 ALPAMFVRSVGSAA

-303 SNVAGP
+303 SNVADP
-309 FKKAFG
+309 FKKFFG
-315 AGVLDKAIS
+315 EGLADK
-324 KATARMNGSAAGKLA
+324 AAGKLIARFGESDAVRIMKRLAETPGGKAA
-339 LSMLSEGGEEFIED
+339 LSFISEGGEEAIED
-353 VFQPI
+353 IAQPI
-358 LQRATYD
+358 LQTIYNGKRYSTVPEYIRD
-365 KSAKFDLSGALYD
+365 LDAKEIAHDALVGGALGLVGS
-378 AAVGAA
+378 AVENVQR
-384 LGGLGSGVEAMQNR
+384 GSG
-398 RSPQQATQQAPGAQ
+398 Q
-412 ADVQDGTYTPTP
+412 ADAQPTQETRPEVQEGTYTPSP

-435 PGVETAP
+435 PVVGTAENIRVGQVTTIKKPYKGEVPTQTQRQNTAP
-442 KYDALQADAIRH
+442 VQVSSEALTQAQNSIAGARGLESSFPVQSFKSTLKNAYKSIFKPAKGVVVDGTSFGGQPYAVDINNNVP
-454 EGKTFRNLVAGFDTS
+454 GKVISDVNLTA
-469 VSEFFNKW
+469 
-477 RNGRKNTETEKLEK
+477 EKLS
-491 LYLGKMSEDAKRQ
+491 LL
-504 ASNILGYEIDSRDMI
+504 SNL
-519 VTSDDVKHILDS
+519 
-531 HGNAETELQ
+531 
-540 RGNQPL
+540 
-546 EKWAIDAIPDVVTQP
+546 PDVVR
-561 DSIVPGSTNT
+561 
-571 SGKHPGKQGVI
+571 
-582 FSKTMPNG
+582 NG
-590 TVVTVQ
+590 TYVGSGEYTQHSGRNRPGVRYDYFETPVQINGTDYIAKFDVEVLPGANNYRTHQVV
-596 FDNKGRK
+596 K
-603 TMELTTMYVK
+603 M
-613 KSGPTTQAFNVENTS
+613 
-628 PQLTAK
+628 
-634 PVPESVSSASSDLTP
+634 DLTP
-649 AEARLAGPAP
+649 TEARLAGPSP

-691 GSRDILSEVLF
+691 ESRDILSEVLF

-716 QDAIFRANEKG
+716 QDAIFRANEEG

-763 FDHPELHRYYQEAA
+763 FDHPELHHYYQEAA

-822 GLSRDAIIDAAQ
+822 GLTRDSIIDAAK
-834 RIITDQGQE
+834 RIVQDSGQE

-882 GILGAGEQAQGLGL
+882 GILGAGEAQARGHGLDG
-896 EDVDAFDT
+896 VD
-904 PGDAR
+904 G

-917 QGFTTPGMEGTER
+917 QGFTTPGMEGTEQ
-930 TSRFAESMPYNQ
+930 TSRLADSLPYDRYQES
-942 WQEAATGLSREDYA
+942 ATGLTREDYA
-956 RIFRY
+956 KLFRY
-961 ESQTEEKSMHLAE
+961 ESQTEGKSLHLAE
-974 ELVYVMKDGKKTFLR
+974 ELVYVKKDGQKTFLR
-989 DVDEGAFHELVQSLD
+989 DVDEGAFHELVRSLD
-1004 DATAWNGPQTDAARM
+1004 DATAWNAPQMDAARM
-1019 IQSELQGKSVD
+1019 IQRELQGKAD
-1030 AEIPDT
+1030 GLEIPET
-1036 EYTDFLKIMREHETS
+1036 EYIDFLKIMREHETS

-1070 QASELDAWNNL
+1070 QASELDAWDNL
-1081 DRSNLSDAEKTE
+1081 ERSNLSDAEKTE

-1125 ARGVLNGVTGKESKA
+1125 ARGVLNGVTGNESKA
-1140 LRSIAENSLNAL
+1140 LRSIAESSLNAL

-1209 DALSMKGGALLDRA
+1209 DALSMKGGALLDMA

-1237 VFGKGTREAAVKAMR
+1237 VFSKGTREAAVKAMR

-1299 LLNATDEFFKGAAR
+1299 LLNATDEFYKGAAR

-1327 IKTSDKD
+1327 IKTADKD
-1334 YAKKQADQLAKYRTF
+1334 YAKTQAEQLAKYRTF
-1349 QDDSKMSIAIQEIH
+1349 QDDSKMSVIIQEIH
-1363 DILNMALGV
+1363 DLFNMVGI

-1378 IKGRTVHSFGAGD
+1378 IKGKTVHSFGAGD
-1391 IAAPFTRVAGNL
+1391 IVAPFTRVAGNL
-1403 VSRGA
+1403 VSRGI
-1408 EYSPLNAV
+1408 EYSPINAM

-1427 KAVRGSGADVEL
+1427 KAANNGSADVEL

-1533 EMAKSEGNPVVST
+1533 EMAKSEGKPVVST
-1546 FKAVPDA
+1546 FKATGKSFM
-1553 LISASADLP
+1553 SASADLP
-1562 VIQSVGSFTKDV
+1562 VAQFIGNVGTDV
-1574 FKYGKDPLESLL
+1574 LKYNNDPMESII
-1586 KNGAS
+1586 KEGAS
-1591 AAVSSVTPNAL
+1591 TVASSLTPNVL
-1602 RAFALGMDDRPRS
+1602 RAVAQGLDDRPRA

-1652 MYQGTPPERLFNSML
+1652 MYQGTTPERLFNSML

-1673 QYQQGELSKDL
+1673 HYQQGELSKEL

-1715 THTAQM
+1715 EHTAQM

-1744 TGTRAYKKASAE
+1744 TGTRAYQKASAE

-1798 LSTVEFLSLYTD
+1798 LSTVEFLNLYTD

-1840 LKESADTNGNGRV
+1840 LKESADTDGNGTI

-1864 QENRADLWDII
+1864 QENRADLWSLL
-1875 CTTNAKNPYK
+1875 CTTGAKNPYK

>member
-1 MSSIQDRL
+1 MAKTLSGFKVIGDTSKI
-9 NTMKHGAGAAAPTP
+9 GAGSKKGSAGQTSTAPSSNGSSRTLGGFKVIGDT
-23 SKTAAKTTGS
+23 SKIGAKTAAKTTQQT
-33 YENRLARMKA
+33 
-43 DGAAQPS
+43 GAQSATLTQ
-50 GYTPAAA
+50 
-57 QKPTSKNQ
+57 
-65 WVSTGGGRK
+65 
-74 STTDAGKRQGFVAD
+74 STTRYPQPMDNVGRQTGTNSRLLANTQQSGTLIPSLDNGRVGKVI
-88 PTRAKNNASSRI
+88 S
-100 KNIVTGAA
+100 GAA
-108 KSSGAGYVNTGGVL
+108 KSVGSAYTNLGGVL
-122 AEGAGKLNTMIANNN
+122 AEGAGKLNTRIANQN
-137 AAGEQMGAI
+137 AGDSLQSDHDAVKRYE
-146 QAIKD
+146 K
-151 YNTMLRNGKWA
+151 MLRDVKWA
-162 DGKALTADDRK
+162 NGRAMSAKDVKTVQGYLASAKR
-173 KIRTYIAANQRKID
+173 RIAA
-187 AHKNYTQAVEKSDK
+187 HEGYTKAVEQSDK

-206 AYRKA
+206 AYQKA
-211 DQLAESASK
+211 DRLSQSSAA
-220 DISRAKQGL
+220 DVAQAKEGL
-229 GKAGQFA
+229 GRVGQFA

-241 AGVQMGGDMALG
+241 AGAQMAGDMAVG

-259 ALPSMFVRGVGSAA
+259 ALPAMFVRSVGSAA
-273 QEARQSGATYGQ
+273 QEARQAGGSYGQ

-303 SNVAGP
+303 SNVAAP
-309 FKKAFG
+309 FKKFFG
-315 AGVLDKAIS
+315 EGLADK
-324 KATARMNGSAAGKLA
+324 AAGKLIARFGESDAVRIMKRLAETPGGKAA
-339 LSMLSEGGEEFIED
+339 LSFISEGGEEAIED
-353 VFQPI
+353 IAQPI
-358 LQRATYD
+358 LQTIYNGKRYSTVPEYIRD
-365 KSAKFDLSGALYD
+365 LDAKEIAHDALVGGALGLVGS
-378 AAVGAA
+378 AVENVQQAKRG
-384 LGGLGSGVEAMQNR
+384 
-398 RSPQQATQQAPGAQ
+398 QQATQQAVGGQ
-412 ADVQDGTYTPTP
+412 AEAAEGTYTPTP
-424 ANAAEGTQNAA
+424 ANAPEGTQNAA
-435 PGVETAP
+435 SGVEMAANKGETVQIVERLRESIP
-442 KYDALQADAIRH
+442 GLNGTEPVSTVSSKAIPFV
-454 EGKTFRNLVAGFDTS
+454 EGRTMAEKARKMFEAIKGVVSRPGFGDIDI
-469 VSEFFNKW
+469 
-477 RNGRKNTETEKLEK
+477 NGRSVKDDLSHGVGGAKAAVIPAIPEVLRRGQQIDFQQNWKGRPYDGYVFAAPVTMDGETAYVAAVVKRTSKNRF
-491 LYLGKMSEDAKRQ
+491 YLHEVIDANGNVIKIDAGDRANPTSLATNGDAGTQSQ
-504 ASNILGYEIDSRDMI
+504 AS
-519 VTSDDVKHILDS
+519 
-531 HGNAETELQ
+531 
-540 RGNQPL
+540 
-546 EKWAIDAIPDVVTQP
+546 
-561 DSIVPGSTNT
+561 
-571 SGKHPGKQGVI
+571 
-582 FSKTMPNG
+582 
-590 TVVTVQ
+590 
-596 FDNKGRK
+596 
-603 TMELTTMYVK
+603 
-613 KSGPTTQAFNVENTS
+613 
-628 PQLTAK
+628 
-634 PVPESVSSASSDLTP
+634 
-649 AEARLAGPAP
+649 
-659 VPSSAASSPVEG
+659 VEG

-716 QDAIFRANEKG
+716 QDAIFRANEEG

-757 DVNAFQ
+757 GVNAFQ
-763 FDHPELHRYYQEAA
+763 FDHPELHHYYQEAA

-882 GILGAGEQAQGLGL
+882 SILGAGETQARGHGLDG
-896 EDVDAFDT
+896 VD
-904 PGDAR
+904 G

-917 QGFTTPGMEGTER
+917 KGFTTPGMEGTEQ
-930 TSRFAESMPYNQ
+930 TSRLADTLPYNQ
-942 WQEAATGLSREDYA
+942 YQESATGLNREDYA
-956 RIFRY
+956 KIFRY
-961 ESQTEEKSMHLAE
+961 ESQTEGKSLHLAE
-974 ELVYVMKDGKKTFLR
+974 ELVYVKKDGQKTFLR

-1004 DATAWNGPQTDAARM
+1004 DATAWNGPQMDAARM
-1019 IQSELQGKSVD
+1019 IQSELQGKSSEM
-1030 AEIPDT
+1030 EIPET
-1036 EYTDFLKIMREHETS
+1036 EYIDFLKIMREHETA

-1070 QASELDAWNNL
+1070 QASELDAWDNL
-1081 DRSNLSDAEKTE
+1081 ERSNLSDAEKTE

-1110 GDTAAMKD
+1110 GDTAAMKN

-1140 LRSIAENSLNAL
+1140 LRSIAESSLNAL

-1209 DALSMKGGALLDRA
+1209 DALSMKGAALLDMA
-1223 VSKLTGTRS
+1223 VSKMTGTRS
-1232 MAADS
+1232 MAADKIS
-1237 VFGKGTREAAVKAMR
+1237 RSTMGAAVKAMK
-1252 MSIAEITMDVDMG
+1252 MSIAEITMDVDMDG
-1265 GTNTRY
+1265 ASSRY

-1284 FAERVISALERNQAY
+1284 FAERVLSSLERNQAY
-1299 LLNATDEFFKGAAR
+1299 LLNATDEFYKGAAK

-1349 QDDSKMSIAIQEIH
+1349 QDNSKMSVAIQTVH
-1363 DILNMALGV
+1363 DVFNMLGI

-1378 IKGRTVHSFGAGD
+1378 IGGQTVHSFGVGD
-1391 IAAPFTRVAGNL
+1391 IVAPFTRVAGNL
-1403 VSRGA
+1403 VSRGI
-1408 EYSPLNAV
+1408 EYSPINAM

-1427 KAVRGSGADVEL
+1427 KAANNGSADL
-1439 QAKGVSNAAR
+1439 QLQSKGVSDLAR
-1449 GLTGTAIAFGFMNLV
+1449 GMTGTAIAYGFMQLV
-1464 KMGLMR
+1464 KLGLMR

-1484 RAEGMTGTQLN
+1484 RSEGMTGTQLN

-1533 EMAKSEGNPVVST
+1533 ELAKSEGNPVVST
-1546 FKAVPDA
+1546 FKATGKSFM
-1553 LISASADLP
+1553 SASADLP
-1562 VIQSVGSFTKDV
+1562 VAQFIGNVGTDV
-1574 FKYGKDPLESLL
+1574 LKYNKDPMESII
-1586 KNGAS
+1586 KEGAS
-1591 AAVSSVTPNAL
+1591 TVASSLTPNVL
-1602 RAFALGMDDRPRS
+1602 RAAAQGLDDRPRS
-1615 TGYADTFTERLA
+1615 TGYADTFAERLA
-1627 MEAKSRIPG
+1627 LEAKSRIPG

-1643 SVDTLGNER
+1643 SVDALGNER
-1652 MYQGTPPERLFNSML
+1652 MYQGTTPERLFNSML

-1673 QYQQGELSKDL
+1673 HYQQGELSKDL

-1708 FTDKNGK
+1708 FTDKSGK

-1769 YEVAKGSVLGKDSM
+1769 YEVAKGGVLGKAAM
-1783 EKWAVNAQT
+1783 ESWAVNAQT

-1798 LSTVEFLSLYTD
+1798 LSTVEFLALYTD
-1810 DRYKSYLVGKAYEKT
+1810 DRYKSYLSGKAYEKT

-1840 LKESADTNGNGRV
+1840 LKESADTNGNGTI

-1864 QENRADLWDII
+1864 QEHRADLWDII

>member
-1 MSSIQDRL
+1 MAVKMPDLVAYGERVNKTQNSSGGVQMPNLVAYGKRVE
-9 NTMKHGAGAAAPTP
+9 TRKAKETKAVTP
-23 SKTAAKTTGS
+23 SAS
-33 YENRLARMKA
+33 PRPMENA
-43 DGAAQPS
+43 
-50 GYTPAAA
+50 
-57 QKPTSKNQ
+57 
-65 WVSTGGGRK
+65 STGNSRPNSRLLADVRTGG
-74 STTDAGKRQGFVAD
+74 TTPPSLDNGRVGKVI
-88 PTRAKNNASSRI
+88 S
-100 KNIVTGAA
+100 GAA
-108 KSSGAGYVNTGGVL
+108 KSVGSAYTNLGGVL
-122 AEGAGKLNTMIANNN
+122 AEGAGKLNTRIANQN
-137 AAGEQMGAI
+137 AGDSLQSDHDAVKRYE
-146 QAIKD
+146 K
-151 YNTMLRNGKWA
+151 MLRDVKWANGKAMTAA
-162 DGKALTADDRK
+162 DVKQVQSYLSAAKR
-173 KIRTYIAANQRKID
+173 RIAA
-187 AHKNYTQAVEKSDK
+187 HEGYTKAVEQSDK

-206 AYRKA
+206 AYQKA
-211 DQLAESASK
+211 DRLSQSSAA
-220 DISRAKQGL
+220 DVAQAKEGL
-229 GKAGQFA
+229 GPVGQFA
-236 VDVGV
+236 VDLGV
-241 AGVQMGGDMALG
+241 QGVQMAGDVAASAVIPGAGLALMT
-253 ALTGGS
+253 ARSAGS
-259 ALPSMFVRGVGSAA
+259 SA
-273 QEARQSGATYGQ
+273 QRARQAGANYNQ
-285 QLGYGLGSG
+285 QLAYGLGSG
-294 ALSVATEKI
+294 ALSLATEKI

-315 AGVLDKAIS
+315 GGVLDNAIS
-324 KATARMNGSAAGKLA
+324 GALAKMNNSAAGRVA
-339 LSMLSEGGEEFIED
+339 LSMISEGGEEFIED
-353 VFQPI
+353 IFQPV

-365 KSAKFDLSGALYD
+365 PSARFDLSEALYD

-384 LGGLGSGVEAMQNR
+384 MGGIGAGVDVIRQRGN
-398 RSPQQATQQAPGAQ
+398 GQ
-412 ADVQDGTYTPTP
+412 ADAQPTQEVRPEVREGIDTTDP
-424 ANAAEGTQNAA
+424 ANAAEGTQNAV
-435 PGVETAP
+435 PGVEAAGRLTSTDNMLRYRSDIDKVFSGNYPSGKLLSVGDTPELLTRYGANPLPMTMTQDAAYKIAYPEGYMGGKHNLGMSVLKQLPYQIENPVAILKSNTQPSSIVLLTAWKDGDKSIIVP
-442 KYDALQADAIRH
+442 LHLDKQGAI
-454 EGKTFRNLVAGFDTS
+454 S
-469 VSEFFNKW
+469 VENRIASAYQT
-477 RNGRKNTETEKLEK
+477 GHMQS
-491 LYLGKMSEDAKRQ
+491 YLGEADSNVLYTKNNEDVHQ
-504 ASNILGYEIDSRDMI
+504 LLSNG
-519 VTSDDVKHILDS
+519 
-531 HGNAETELQ
+531 
-540 RGNQPL
+540 
-546 EKWAIDAIPDVVTQP
+546 
-561 DSIVPGSTNT
+561 
-571 SGKHPGKQGVI
+571 
-582 FSKTMPNG
+582 
-590 TVVTVQ
+590 VQ
-596 FDNKGRK
+596 FPKAMADDI
-603 TMELTTMYVK
+603 L
-613 KSGPTTQAFNVENTS
+613 
-628 PQLTAK
+628 AK
-634 PVPESVSSASSDLTP
+634 NNISQ
-649 AEARLAGPAP
+649 AEAK
-659 VPSSAASSPVEG
+659 S
-671 TRPLN
+671 N
-676 ANDSIAQGAE
+676 
-686 NVKNG
+686 
-691 GSRDILSEVLF
+691 RDILSEVLF
-702 GKKRADLNTMTEAQ
+702 GKKRADMGAMTPEQ
-716 QDAIFRANEKG
+716 QNAIYQANEAG

-752 TVGGR
+752 TVGSR

-868 EQVGPNSGYLTAKQ
+868 EQVEPNSGYLTAKQ
-882 GILGAGEQAQGLGL
+882 SILGAGETQTRGHGLDGI
-896 EDVDAFDT
+896 D
-904 PGDAR
+904 G

-917 QGFTTPGMEGTER
+917 QGFTTPGMEGTEQ
-930 TSRFAESMPYNQ
+930 TSRLADSLPYDRYQES
-942 WQEAATGLSREDYA
+942 ATGLTREDYA
-956 RIFRY
+956 KLFRY
-961 ESQTEEKSMHLAE
+961 ESQTEGKSLHLAE
-974 ELVYVMKDGKKTFLR
+974 ELVYVKKDGQKTFLR

-1004 DATAWNGPQTDAARM
+1004 DATAWNGPQMDAARM
-1019 IQSELQGKSVD
+1019 VQSELQGKSSEM
-1030 AEIPDT
+1030 EIPET
-1036 EYTDFLKIMREHETS
+1036 EYIDFLKIMREHETS

-1063 RKDNNGG
+1063 RKDNSGG
-1070 QASELDAWNNL
+1070 QSSELDAWNNL
-1081 DRSNLSDAEKTE
+1081 EQSNLSDAEKTE
-1093 TFRQIV
+1093 TFRRII
-1099 KWDTDIEAVKS
+1099 KWDTDIEAIKS
-1110 GDTAAMKD
+1110 GDTASMKD

-1140 LRSIAENSLNAL
+1140 LRSIAESSLDAL

-1171 ATSAN
+1171 ATSVN

-1195 ASKNVTGNTSFYAL
+1195 AAKNVTGNTSFYAL
-1209 DALSMKGGALLDRA
+1209 DALSMKGGALLDMA
-1223 VSKLTGTRS
+1223 VSNLTGTRS

-1265 GTNTRY
+1265 GMNSRY
-1271 GTGSQRTFKANGN
+1271 GTGSQRTFKASGN
-1284 FAERVISALERNQAY
+1284 FVDRVISALERNQAY
-1299 LLNATDEFFKGAAR
+1299 LLNSTDEFFKGAAR

-1334 YAKKQADQLAKYRTF
+1334 YAKNQADRLARYRTF
-1349 QDDSKMSIAIQEIH
+1349 QDDSKMSIAIQGVH
-1363 DILNMALGV
+1363 DILNILLGV

-1378 IKGRTVHSFGAGD
+1378 FKGLTVPSFGAGD

-1427 KAVRGSGADVEL
+1427 KAASGRGADVEL
-1439 QAKGVSNAAR
+1439 QAKGVSNTAR
-1449 GLTGTAIAFGFMNLV
+1449 GLTGTAIAFGFMSLV

-1533 EMAKSEGNPVVST
+1533 EMEKSEGNPVVST

-1553 LISASADLP
+1553 LLSASADLP
-1562 VIQSVGSFTKDV
+1562 VIQSIGGFTKDV

-1586 KNGAS
+1586 ENGAS
-1591 AAVSSVTPNAL
+1591 AAVSSVTPNVL
-1602 RAFALGMDDRPRS
+1602 RAFTLGMDERPRS
-1615 TGYADTFTERLA
+1615 TGYADTFAERLA
-1627 MEAKSRIPG
+1627 LEAKSRIPG

-1652 MYQGTPPERLFNSML
+1652 MYQGTTPERLFNSML

-1673 QYQQGELSKDL
+1673 HYQQGELSKDL

-1708 FTDKNGK
+1708 YTDKGGK
-1715 THTAQM
+1715 KHTAQM

-1729 QRTRGTVTNGTMMAM
+1729 QRKRGTATSGTMVAM
-1744 TGTRAYKKASAE
+1744 TGTRAYQKAKPE
-1756 RQVELMAKCQSYG
+1756 RQVELMSKCRDYG
-1769 YEVAKGSVLGKDSM
+1769 YEVAKGSVLGKASM
-1783 EKWAVNAQT
+1783 ESWAANAQT

-1798 LSTVEFLSLYTD
+1798 LSTVEFLALYTD
-1810 DRYKSYLVGKAYEKT
+1810 DRYKSYLSGKAYEKT

-1840 LKESADTNGNGRV
+1840 LKESADTNGNGTI

>member
-1 MSSIQDRL
+1 MGKLVYIKTGQAVTGGQSAPSSGRGLMHLDGTPVERKSGTQ
-9 NTMKHGAGAAAPTP
+9 TVKAKETKAVTP
-23 SKTAAKTTGS
+23 SVS
-33 YENRLARMKA
+33 PRPMENA
-43 DGAAQPS
+43 
-50 GYTPAAA
+50 
-57 QKPTSKNQ
+57 
-65 WVSTGGGRK
+65 STGNSRPNSRLLADVQTGG
-74 STTDAGKRQGFVAD
+74 TTPPSLDNGRVGKVI
-88 PTRAKNNASSRI
+88 S
-100 KNIVTGAA
+100 GAA
-108 KSSGAGYVNTGGVL
+108 KSTGSAFTNLGGLL
-122 AEGAGKLNTMIANNN
+122 AEGAGYLNTRIANQN
-137 AAGEQMGAI
+137 AGESLQSDHDAV
-146 QAIKD
+146 KR
-151 YNTMLRNGKWA
+151 YEKMLRDVKWTNGKAMTAA
-162 DGKALTADDRK
+162 DVKQVQGYLAAAKR
-173 KIRTYIAANQRKID
+173 RIAA
-187 AHKNYTQAVEKSDK
+187 HEGYTKAVEQSDK

-206 AYRKA
+206 AYQKA
-211 DQLAESASK
+211 DRLSQSSAA
-220 DISRAKQGL
+220 DVAQAKEGL
-229 GKAGQFA
+229 GPVGQFA
-236 VDVGV
+236 VDLGV
-241 AGVQMGGDMALG
+241 QGVQMAGDIAASAVLPGAGLALMT
-253 ALTGGS
+253 ARSAGS
-259 ALPSMFVRGVGSAA
+259 SA
-273 QEARQSGATYGQ
+273 QQARQSGASYNQ
-285 QLGYGLGSG
+285 QLAYGLGSG
-294 ALSVATEKI
+294 ALSLATEKI
-303 SNVAGP
+303 SNVATP

-315 AGVLDKAIS
+315 GGVLDNAIS
-324 KATARMNGSAAGKLA
+324 GALAKLNNSAAGRVA
-339 LSMLSEGGEEFIED
+339 LSMISEGGEEFIED
-353 VFQPI
+353 IFQPI

-365 KSAKFDLSGALYD
+365 PSARFDLSEALYD

-384 LGGLGSGVEAMQNR
+384 MGGIGAGVDVIRQRGSG
-398 RSPQQATQQAPGAQ
+398 Q
-412 ADVQDGTYTPTP
+412 ADAQPTQETRPEVQEGTYTPTP
-424 ANAAEGTQNAA
+424 ANAPEGTQNAA
-435 PGVETAP
+435 PNVETAVNENGLNSYSEQERVNLSSG
-442 KYDALQADAIRH
+442 KKNKVISTLQDAVS
-454 EGKTFRNLVAGFDTS
+454 FVRNALS
-469 VSEFFNKW
+469 NKQNVD
-477 RNGRKNTETEKLEK
+477 RA
-491 LYLGKMSEDAKRQ
+491 YLGKVPDRVAQKVLADTGVDIRGMGAMMNGNDVRHIMKDHGDPMAEAARGQVPVTPDDIARIPEVISAPDRVTVSPETDSKGRTALVFEKQIGDKYITIQGVSDGKHVLQTDTLYIRKGKTRSTQDTIAGIPENTAPVINARSELPQSSPNLD
-504 ASNILGYEIDSRDMI
+504 SNI
-519 VTSDDVKHILDS
+519 
-531 HGNAETELQ
+531 
-540 RGNQPL
+540 
-546 EKWAIDAIPDVVTQP
+546 
-561 DSIVPGSTNT
+561 
-571 SGKHPGKQGVI
+571 
-582 FSKTMPNG
+582 
-590 TVVTVQ
+590 
-596 FDNKGRK
+596 
-603 TMELTTMYVK
+603 
-613 KSGPTTQAFNVENTS
+613 
-628 PQLTAK
+628 
-634 PVPESVSSASSDLTP
+634 
-649 AEARLAGPAP
+649 
-659 VPSSAASSPVEG
+659 
-671 TRPLN
+671 
-676 ANDSIAQGAE
+676 AQKAE

-716 QDAIFRANEKG
+716 QDAIFRANEEG

-882 GILGAGEQAQGLGL
+882 SILGAGEAQARGHGLDG
-896 EDVDAFDT
+896 VD
-904 PGDAR
+904 G

-917 QGFTTPGMEGTER
+917 QGFTTPGMEGTEQ
-930 TSRFAESMPYNQ
+930 TSRLADSLPYDRYQES
-942 WQEAATGLSREDYA
+942 ATGLTREDYA
-956 RIFRY
+956 KLFRY
-961 ESQTEEKSMHLAE
+961 ESQTEGKSLHLAE
-974 ELVYVMKDGKKTFLR
+974 ELVYVKKNGQKTFLR
-989 DVDEGAFHELVQSLD
+989 DVDEGAFHELVRSLD
-1004 DATAWNGPQTDAARM
+1004 DATAWNGPQMDAARM
-1019 IQSELQGKSVD
+1019 IQRELQGKAD
-1030 AEIPDT
+1030 GLEIPET
-1036 EYTDFLKIMREHETS
+1036 EYIDFLKIMREHETS

-1070 QASELDAWNNL
+1070 QASELDAWDNL
-1081 DRSNLSDAEKTE
+1081 ERSNLSDAEKTE

-1125 ARGVLNGVTGKESKA
+1125 ARGVLNGVTGNESKA
-1140 LRSIAENSLNAL
+1140 LRSIAESSLNAL

-1237 VFGKGTREAAVKAMR
+1237 VFSKGTREAAVKAMR

-1299 LLNATDEFFKGAAR
+1299 LLNATDEFYKGAAR

-1327 IKTSDKD
+1327 IKTSDKN

-1349 QDDSKMSIAIQEIH
+1349 QDDSKMSVIIQEIH
-1363 DILNMALGV
+1363 DLFNMVGI

-1378 IKGRTVHSFGAGD
+1378 IKGKTVHSFGAGD
-1391 IAAPFTRVAGNL
+1391 IVAPFTRVAGNL
-1403 VSRGA
+1403 VSRGI
-1408 EYSPLNAV
+1408 EYSPINAM

-1427 KAVRGSGADVEL
+1427 KAANNGSADVEL

-1546 FKAVPDA
+1546 FKATGKSFM
-1553 LISASADLP
+1553 SASADLP
-1562 VIQSVGSFTKDV
+1562 VAQFIGNVGTDV
-1574 FKYGKDPLESLL
+1574 LKYNNDPMESII
-1586 KNGAS
+1586 KEGAS
-1591 AAVSSVTPNAL
+1591 TVASSLTPNVL
-1602 RAFALGMDDRPRS
+1602 RAAAQGLDDRPRA

-1652 MYQGTPPERLFNSML
+1652 MYQGTTPERLFNSML

-1673 QYQQGELSKDL
+1673 HYQQGELSKEL

-1715 THTAQM
+1715 EHTAQM

-1769 YEVAKGSVLGKDSM
+1769 YEVAKGGVLGKAAM
-1783 EKWAVNAQT
+1783 ESWAVNAQT

-1798 LSTVEFLSLYTD
+1798 LSTVEFLALYTD
-1810 DRYKSYLVGKAYEKT
+1810 DRYKSYLSGKAYEKT

-1840 LKESADTNGNGRV
+1840 LKESADTNGNGTI

-1864 QENRADLWDII
+1864 QENRADLWSLL
-1875 CTTNAKNPYK
+1875 CTTGAKNPYK

>member
-1 MSSIQDRL
+1 MGKLVYIKTGQAVTGGQSAPSSGRGLMHLDGTPVERKSGTQ
-9 NTMKHGAGAAAPTP
+9 TFKAKETKAVTP
-23 SKTAAKTTGS
+23 SAS
-33 YENRLARMKA
+33 PRPMENA
-43 DGAAQPS
+43 
-50 GYTPAAA
+50 
-57 QKPTSKNQ
+57 
-65 WVSTGGGRK
+65 STGNNRPNSRLMADVQTGG
-74 STTDAGKRQGFVAD
+74 TTPPSLDNGRVGKVI
-88 PTRAKNNASSRI
+88 S
-100 KNIVTGAA
+100 GAA
-108 KSSGAGYVNTGGVL
+108 KSTGSAFTNLGGL
-122 AEGAGKLNTMIANNN
+122 MAEGAGYLNTRIANQN
-137 AAGEQMGAI
+137 AGDSLQSDHDAVKRYE
-146 QAIKD
+146 K
-151 YNTMLRNGKWA
+151 MLRDVKWANGKAMTAA
-162 DGKALTADDRK
+162 DVKQVQSYLSAAKR
-173 KIRTYIAANQRKID
+173 RIAA
-187 AHKNYTQAVEKSDK
+187 HEGYTKAVEQSDK

-206 AYRKA
+206 AYQKA
-211 DQLAESASK
+211 DRLSQSSAA
-220 DISRAKQGL
+220 DVAQAKEGL
-229 GKAGQFA
+229 GPVGQFA
-236 VDVGV
+236 VDLGV
-241 AGVQMGGDMALG
+241 QGVQMAGDVAASAVIPGAGLALMT
-253 ALTGGS
+253 ARSAGS
-259 ALPSMFVRGVGSAA
+259 SA
-273 QEARQSGATYGQ
+273 QRARQAGATYGQ
-285 QLGYGLGSG
+285 QLAYGLGSG
-294 ALSVATEKI
+294 ALSLATEKI
-303 SNVAGP
+303 SNVASP

-315 AGVLDKAIS
+315 GGVLDNAIS
-324 KATARMNGSAAGKLA
+324 GALSKLNNSAAGRVA
-339 LSMLSEGGEEFIED
+339 LSMIFEGGEEFIED
-353 VFQPI
+353 IFQPI

-365 KSAKFDLSGALYD
+365 PSARFDLSEALYD

-384 LGGLGSGVEAMQNR
+384 MGGIGAGVDVIRQRGN
-398 RSPQQATQQAPGAQ
+398 SQ
-412 ADVQDGTYTPTP
+412 ADAQPTQEARPEAREGTYTPSP

-435 PGVETAP
+435 PGVETAVNENGLNSYSEQERVNLSSG
-442 KYDALQADAIRH
+442 KKNKVISTLQDAVS
-454 EGKTFRNLVAGFDTS
+454 FVRNALS
-469 VSEFFNKW
+469 NKQNVD
-477 RNGRKNTETEKLEK
+477 RA
-491 LYLGKMSEDAKRQ
+491 YLGKVPDRVAQKVLADTGVDIRGMGAMMNGNDVRHIMKDHGDPIAETARGQVPVTPDDIARIPEVISAPDRVTVSLETDSKGRTALVFEKQIGDKYITIQGVSDGKHVLQTDTLYIRKGKTRTAQDTMAGTPENTAPVINARSELSQ
-504 ASNILGYEIDSRDMI
+504 SFPN
-519 VTSDDVKHILDS
+519 LDS
-531 HGNAETELQ
+531 N
-540 RGNQPL
+540 
-546 EKWAIDAIPDVVTQP
+546 
-561 DSIVPGSTNT
+561 
-571 SGKHPGKQGVI
+571 
-582 FSKTMPNG
+582 
-590 TVVTVQ
+590 
-596 FDNKGRK
+596 
-603 TMELTTMYVK
+603 
-613 KSGPTTQAFNVENTS
+613 
-628 PQLTAK
+628 
-634 PVPESVSSASSDLTP
+634 
-649 AEARLAGPAP
+649 
-659 VPSSAASSPVEG
+659 
-671 TRPLN
+671 
-676 ANDSIAQGAE
+676 IAQGAE

-691 GSRDILSEVLF
+691 GSLDILSEVLF
-702 GKKRADLNTMTEAQ
+702 GKKRADMDAMTPEQ
-716 QDAIFRANEKG
+716 QNAIYQANEAG

-757 DVNAFQ
+757 DMNAFQ

-855 DDMLSHGYTTMTG
+855 DDMLSHGYTTMAG
-868 EQVGPNSGYLTAKQ
+868 EQVGPNSGYLAAKQ
-882 GILGAGEQAQGLGL
+882 SILGAGETQARGHGLDG
-896 EDVDAFDT
+896 VD
-904 PGDAR
+904 G

-917 QGFTTPGMEGTER
+917 QGFTTPGMEGTEQ
-930 TSRFAESMPYNQ
+930 TSRLADSLPYDRYQES
-942 WQEAATGLSREDYA
+942 ATGLTREDYA
-956 RIFRY
+956 KLFRY
-961 ESQTEEKSMHLAE
+961 ESQTEGKSLHLAE
-974 ELVYVMKDGKKTFLR
+974 ELVYVKKDGQKTFLR
-989 DVDEGAFHELVQSLD
+989 DVDEGAFHELVRSLD
-1004 DATAWNGPQTDAARM
+1004 DATAWNGPQMDAARM
-1019 IQSELQGKSVD
+1019 IQRELQGKAD
-1030 AEIPDT
+1030 GLEIPET
-1036 EYTDFLKIMREHETS
+1036 EYIDFLKIMREHETS

-1070 QASELDAWNNL
+1070 QASELDAWDNL
-1081 DRSNLSDAEKTE
+1081 ERSNLSDAEKTE

-1099 KWDTDIEAVKS
+1099 KWDTDIESVKS

-1140 LRSIAENSLNAL
+1140 LRSIAESSLNAL

-1209 DALSMKGGALLDRA
+1209 DALSMKGGALLDMA

-1237 VFGKGTREAAVKAMR
+1237 VFSKGTREAAVKAMR

-1299 LLNATDEFFKGAAR
+1299 LLNATDEFYKGAAR

-1327 IKTSDKD
+1327 IKTSDKN

-1349 QDDSKMSIAIQEIH
+1349 QDNSKMSIAIQEIH

-1533 EMAKSEGNPVVST
+1533 EMEKSEGNPVVST

-1553 LISASADLP
+1553 LLSASADLP
-1562 VIQSVGSFTKDV
+1562 VIQSAGNFAKDV

-1591 AAVSSVTPNAL
+1591 AAVSSVTPNVL

-1652 MYQGTPPERLFNSML
+1652 MYQGTTPERLFNSML

-1673 QYQQGELSKDL
+1673 HYQQGELSKEL
-1684 ESLRERS
+1684 ESLRERTD
-1691 GGNTSFYPT
+1691 GNTSFYPT

-1708 FTDKNGK
+1708 FTDKGGK
-1715 THTAQM
+1715 KHTAQM

-1744 TGTRAYKKASAE
+1744 TGTRAYQKASAE

-1798 LSTVEFLSLYTD
+1798 LSTVEFLNLYTD

-1840 LKESADTNGNGRV
+1840 LKESADTDGNGTI